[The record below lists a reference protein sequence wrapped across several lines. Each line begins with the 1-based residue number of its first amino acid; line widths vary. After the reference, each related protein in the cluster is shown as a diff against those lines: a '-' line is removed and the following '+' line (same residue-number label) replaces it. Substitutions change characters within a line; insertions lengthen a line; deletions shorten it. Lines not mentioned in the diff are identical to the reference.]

1 MGRNNNPTRGS
12 TIRHVV
18 RTIAAAS
25 AAAATLVA
33 GMLVA
38 GTANAASMRDPFERT
53 IQNSNPGLWTNLGT
67 ITFSN
72 GNKYENMEQ
81 SLGVVDRVNGRN
93 TYCIQADVLYTDT
106 PEGPWSE
113 WTDENSRPD
122 AQRLAWLTDKYNGNK
137 DDLTQAAIA
146 GLIHRELDPIG
157 PEYLQNV
164 QRLGWKD
171 GTSWATY
178 EAKMNELWN
187 EAVANTP
194 ENLDM
199 TYKYTTGERKGSV
212 TPSITNGNG
221 AEIAGIQYTVTL
233 NGPAVFDQTKTSTI
247 SGTTT
252 NEAIHLPW
260 TATGNGKV
268 TSTVQH
274 KIPKAIRLDSPNQ
287 NLMGPTDPQTVSKN
301 IQFDVLNNFKP
312 TIESNQTDH
321 RIEYG
326 HAPEDDLTWHVD
338 PTGGDWIEGATIKS
352 TGTLYYFAKKP
363 VEGRTTVKDGVKAA
377 TATVTGDKDGATNHV
392 DATSITMD
400 PDFVKAHKGAT
411 PSNLP
416 DTGWYTWV
424 WQITPDM
431 QDANM
436 KQYLSTDYDWSDNV
450 LEAES
455 TQHMRNMQPTI
466 KSSVSDA
473 YKNDQ
478 STVTG
483 ADGTERPSV
492 QIGSAQ
498 ASDKTDVV
506 YLEKGSVIRD
516 KVTLNVTDVNGDGK
530 VDTQDWLH
538 TKDGQGEGKETED
551 NQITLT
557 VNGTI
562 YGGMTREQAE
572 QAQKDTA
579 AGKTVELPKQAVK
592 LATATFTT
600 NKAGDYLISS
610 SDEDKPVAQWKAEDG
625 VDLTNLPSGYATF
638 VFDIANKDQDTESQ
652 TGIKPSKDYPF
663 AKDVHE
669 APFTADET
677 VMIRLT
683 PKLDSTV
690 SSKEVKAGETTID
703 KLVVAKTNEKD
714 VWPTY
719 PETNVTEGETAKST
733 PLSLDFHGVLYKVS
747 DDPSSA
753 IEETD
758 TVPENAV
765 KVHEADI
772 KDVTKFGT
780 YTTDSFTLTDTGTY
794 AWHWVMTPSLTGDQN
809 HNPLAALAWR
819 QLTHGRVQHAFGLA
833 SEIVRVQGKK
843 PDVPKCEV
851 STKSQGEV
859 AFENDK
865 ADLHDELL
873 LKNCEQAAKA
883 EFELWKQAN
892 GDQSGDVL
900 ITVTGKVDAV
910 DGAHSPTVTVHET
923 GTYYWREKVYDKSGK
938 LISYGDAR
946 KSNETVLVKEKGLA
960 STGVGTPM
968 LLWAGVLAG
977 AGIALA
983 LAGSR
988 KRIRL

>member
-25 AAAATLVA
+25 AAVATLAA
-33 GMLVA
+33 GLLVA
-38 GTANAASMRDPFERT
+38 GTADAATMRDPFERS
-53 IQNSNPGLWTNLGT
+53 IQNGNPGLWTNVGT

-72 GNKYENMEQ
+72 GKKYENMAQ
-81 SLGVVDRVNGRN
+81 SLGVVDRVNGKN
-93 TYCIQADVLYTDT
+93 TYCIEADTLYTGTTGDW
-106 PEGPWSE
+106 GD
-113 WTDENSRPD
+113 WTDERTKPD
-122 AQRLAWLTDKYNGNK
+122 AQRLAWLADRYNGDR

-146 GLIHRELDPIG
+146 GLIHQKLDPMG
-157 PEYLQNV
+157 NEYLSGLRQ
-164 QRLGWKD
+164 LGWAD
-171 GTSWATY
+171 EPSWDAYT
-178 EAKMNELWN
+178 AKMNSLWT
-187 EAVANTP
+187 EAVNGTP
-194 ENLDM
+194 KDLDM
-199 TYKYTTGERKGSV
+199 QYRYTTGKRKGLV
-212 TPSITNGNG
+212 TPSIMNGNG
-221 AEIAGIQYTVTL
+221 VEIAGIQYTVTL
-233 NGPAVFDQTKTSTI
+233 KGPAVFDQTGTNTI

-252 NEAIHLPW
+252 NEAIHLSW

-268 TSTVQH
+268 TSIVQH
-274 KIPKAIRLDSPNQ
+274 KIPKATRLESPNQ

-301 IQFDVLNNFKP
+301 IQFEVLNNFKP
-312 TIESNQTDH
+312 TIQSDQSDH

-338 PTGGDWIEGATIKS
+338 PTGGDWIQGATIKS

-377 TATVTGDKDGATNHV
+377 TATVAGDRDGATSHV
-392 DATSITMD
+392 DASSIAMD
-400 PDFVKAHKGAT
+400 PGFVKAHPGAT
-411 PSNLP
+411 PSSLP
-416 DTGWYTWV
+416 ATGWYTWV
-424 WQITPDM
+424 WEITPGM

-436 KQYLSTDYDWSDNV
+436 RQYLSPDYDWSDNV
-450 LEAES
+450 LEAE
-455 TQHMRNMQPTI
+455 TTLHVRGMQPTI
-466 KSSVSDA
+466 TSSVSAA
-473 YKNDQ
+473 YRTDQ
-478 STVTG
+478 SKVTG
-483 ADGTERPSV
+483 ADGIERPAV
-492 QIGSAQ
+492 QIGSAA
-498 ASDKTDVV
+498 ASDRTDVV
-506 YLEKGSVIRD
+506 YLEKGGVIRD
-516 KVTLNVTDVNGDGK
+516 KVTLGVSDVNGDGK
-530 VDTQDWLH
+530 TDTADWLH
-538 TKDGQGEGKETED
+538 TKDGQGEGRETEA
-551 NQITLT
+551 NQITIR
-557 VNGTI
+557 VNGTL

-592 LATATFTT
+592 LATTTFTT
-600 NKAGDYLISS
+600 NKAGDYLLSS
-610 SDEDKPVAQWKAEDG
+610 RKGEKPAGVWKAENG
-625 VDLTNLPSGYATF
+625 IDLTNPPSGYATF
-638 VFDIANKDQDTESQ
+638 VYDIANRDQDTKNQ
-652 TGIKPSKDYPF
+652 TGIEPSRDYPF

-677 VMIRLT
+677 VMFRLT

-690 SSKEVKAGETTID
+690 SSKEVKAGETTVD

-719 PETNVTEGETAKST
+719 PETNVTEGETPKGT

-747 DDPSSA
+747 DDPSA
-753 IEETD
+753 ANEETD

-765 KVHEADI
+765 KVHETDI

-780 YTTDSFTLTDTGTY
+780 YTTDSFTLTESGTY

-819 QLTHGRVQHAFGLA
+819 QLTHGKVQHAFGLA
-833 SEIVRVQGKK
+833 SEIVRVRK
-843 PDVPKCEV
+843 PETPKCEV

-859 AFENDK
+859 TFENGK

-873 LKNCEQAAKA
+873 LKNCSDAAKA
-883 EFELWKQAN
+883 EFELWRQAD

-900 ITVTGKVDAV
+900 ITVTGKVDAK
-910 DGAHSPTVTVHET
+910 DGIHSPTVTVHET
-923 GTYYWREKVYDKSGK
+923 GTYYWREKVYDQTGK

-946 KSNETVLVKEKGLA
+946 KPNETVLVKEKGLA

>member
-25 AAAATLVA
+25 ATVATLAA

-38 GTANAASMRDPFERT
+38 GTADAADMRDPFERS
-53 IQNSNPGLWTNLGT
+53 IQNGNPGLWANMGT

-72 GNKYENMEQ
+72 GHKYEDMEQ
-81 SLGVVDRVNGRN
+81 SLGVVDKVNGKN
-93 TYCIQADVLYTDT
+93 VYCIQADTLYTGT
-106 PEGPWSE
+106 AGTWGE
-113 WTDENSRPD
+113 WTDAKTKPD
-122 AQRLAWLTDKYNGNK
+122 AQRLAWLTDKYNGNT

-146 GLIHRELDPIG
+146 GLIHQKLDPMG
-157 PEYLQNV
+157 EEYLKGIE
-164 QRLGWKD
+164 RLGWKD
-171 GTSWATY
+171 GTSWDTY
-178 EAKMNELWN
+178 TAKMNSLWT

-194 ENLDM
+194 SNLDM
-199 TYKYTTGERKGSV
+199 RYQYTIGKRKGTIDV
-212 TPSITNGNG
+212 GIQNGNG
-221 AEIAGIQYTVTL
+221 GFLSGITYTATL
-233 NGPAVFDQTKTSTI
+233 KGPAVFDQTGKNTI

-252 NEAIHLPW
+252 NSAQHVAW

-268 TSTVQH
+268 MPVFNY
-274 KIPKAIRLDSPNQ
+274 KVPKAAKLSSPNQ
-287 NLMGPTDPQTVSKN
+287 NLMAATDPETVSKN
-301 IQFDVLNNFKP
+301 IQFEVLNNFKP

-338 PTGGDWIEGATIKS
+338 PSGGDWIEGATIKS

-363 VEGRTTVKDGVKAA
+363 VEGQTTVKDGVKAA

-392 DATSITMD
+392 DAASITMD
-400 PDFVKAHKGAT
+400 PDFVKTHPGAT
-411 PSNLP
+411 PSSLP

-450 LEAES
+450 LEAE
-455 TQHMRNMQPTI
+455 TTLHVRNMQPTI
-466 KSSVSDA
+466 TSSVSAA
-473 YKNDQ
+473 YKTDQ
-478 STVTG
+478 SKVTG
-483 ADGTERPSV
+483 ADGIERPAV
-492 QIGSAQ
+492 QIGSAA
-498 ASDKTDVV
+498 ASDRTDVV
-506 YLEKGSVIRD
+506 YLEKGGVIRD
-516 KVTLNVTDVNGDGK
+516 KVTLGVSDVNGDGK
-530 VDTQDWLH
+530 TDTADWLH
-538 TKDGQGEGKETED
+538 TKDGQGEGRETEA
-551 NQITLT
+551 NQITIR
-557 VNGTI
+557 VNGTL

-572 QAQKDTA
+572 QAQKDA
-579 AGKTVELPKQAVK
+579 ASGKTVELPRQAVK
-592 LATATFTT
+592 LATTTFTT
-600 NKAGDYLISS
+600 NKAGDYLLSS
-610 SDEDKPVAQWKAEDG
+610 RKGEKPAGVWKAENG
-625 VDLTNLPSGYATF
+625 IDLTNPPSGYATF
-638 VFDIANKDQDTESQ
+638 VYDIANRDQDTKNQ
-652 TGIKPSKDYPF
+652 TGIEPSRDYPF

-677 VMIRLT
+677 VMFRLT

-690 SSKEVKAGETTID
+690 SSKEVKAGETTVD

-719 PETNVTEGETAKST
+719 PETNVTEGETPKGT

-747 DDPSSA
+747 DDPSAA

-765 KVHEADI
+765 KVHETDI

-780 YTTDSFTLTDTGTY
+780 YTTDSFTLTESGTY

-819 QLTHGRVQHAFGLA
+819 QLTHGKVQHAFGLA
-833 SEIVRVQGKK
+833 SEIVRVRK
-843 PDVPKCEV
+843 PETPKCEV

-859 AFENDK
+859 TFENGK

-873 LKNCEQAAKA
+873 LKNCSDAAKA
-883 EFELWKQAN
+883 EFELWRQAD

-900 ITVTGKVDAV
+900 ITVTGKVDAK
-910 DGAHSPTVTVHET
+910 DGIHSPTVTVHET
-923 GTYYWREKVYDKSGK
+923 GTYYWREKVYDQTGK

-946 KSNETVLVKEKGLA
+946 KPNETVLVKEKGLA

>member
-18 RTIAAAS
+18 RTIAAGV
-25 AAAATLVA
+25 AAAATLAA

-38 GTANAASMRDPFERT
+38 GTADAADMRDPFERA
-53 IQNSNPGLWTNLGT
+53 IWNNNPGLATNMGT

-72 GNKYENMEQ
+72 GHKYENMEQ
-81 SLGVVDRVNGRN
+81 GLGIVDRVNGRN
-93 TYCIQADVLYTDT
+93 AYCIQADVLYTGT
-106 PEGPWSE
+106 TGTWGE
-113 WTDENSRPD
+113 WTDERTKPD
-122 AQRLAWLTDKYNGNK
+122 AQRLAWLADRYNGNT
-137 DDLTQAAIA
+137 DDLTQGAIA
-146 GLIHRELDPIG
+146 GLIHQKLDPMG
-157 PEYLQNV
+157 EEYLQNV

-178 EAKMNELWN
+178 TAKMNELWN

-194 ENLDM
+194 TNLDM
-199 TYKYTTGERKGSV
+199 RYQYTLGKRKGTINV
-212 TPSITNGNG
+212 GIQNGNG
-221 AEIAGIQYTVTL
+221 ANIAGAQYTATL
-233 NGPAVFDQTKTSTI
+233 NGPAVFDQTGKNTI

-252 NEAIHLPW
+252 GSDQHIAW

-268 TSTVQH
+268 TYKLSR
-274 KIPKAIRLDSPNQ
+274 KIPKAAKLESPNQ
-287 NLMGPTDPQTVSKN
+287 NLMAPTDPGTQTNN
-301 IQFDVLNNFKP
+301 ITFEVLNNFKP
-312 TIESNQTDH
+312 TIESNQSDH

-338 PTGGDWIEGATIKS
+338 PTGGDWIQGATIKS

-377 TATVTGDKDGATNHV
+377 TATVTGDRDGATNHV
-392 DATSITMD
+392 DAASITMD
-400 PDFVKAHKGAT
+400 PGFVKAHKGAA
-411 PSNLP
+411 PSSLP

-436 KQYLSTDYDWSDNV
+436 RQYLSTDYDWSDNV

-455 TQHMRNMQPTI
+455 TQHVRSMQPTI

-506 YLEKGSVIRD
+506 YLEKGGVIRD
-516 KVTLNVTDVNGDGK
+516 KVTLGVTDVNGDGK

-557 VNGTI
+557 VNGSI

-638 VFDIANKDQDTESQ
+638 VFDIANRDQDTESQ
-652 TGIKPSKDYPF
+652 TGIKPSRDYPF

-677 VMIRLT
+677 VMFRLT

-690 SSKEVKAGETTID
+690 SSKEVKAGETTVD
-703 KLVVAKTNEKD
+703 KLVVVKTNEKD

-747 DDPSSA
+747 DDPSAA
-753 IEETD
+753 IEQTD

-772 KDVTKFGT
+772 KDVTRFGT

-794 AWHWVMTPSLTGDQN
+794 AWHWVMTPSLIGDQN

-859 AFENDK
+859 TMENGR

>member
-1 MGRNNNPTRGS
+1 MGRNSNPTRGS

-25 AAAATLVA
+25 AAVATLAA

-38 GTANAASMRDPFERT
+38 GTANAAVMRDPFERS
-53 IQNSNPGLWTNLGT
+53 IQNGNPGLWTNVGT

-72 GNKYENMEQ
+72 GKKYENMAQ

-93 TYCIQADVLYTDT
+93 AYCIQADTLYTGTSGTWGD
-106 PEGPWSE
+106 
-113 WTDENSRPD
+113 WTDEQTKPD
-122 AQRLAWLTDKYNGNK
+122 AQKLAWLTNKYNDDR

-146 GLIHRELDPIG
+146 GLIHQKLDPMG
-157 PEYLQNV
+157 NEYLNGLRQ
-164 QRLGWKD
+164 LGWAD
-171 GTSWATY
+171 GPSWDAYT
-178 EAKMNELWN
+178 AKMDSLWN
-187 EAVANTP
+187 EAVNGTP
-194 ENLDM
+194 TNLDM
-199 TYKYTTGERKGSV
+199 KYQYTIGQRKGLV
-212 TPSITNGNG
+212 TPSIMNGNG
-221 AEIAGIQYTVTL
+221 QYVSGLQYTVTL
-233 NGPAVFDQTKTSTI
+233 NGPAVFDQNNSTAI
-247 SGTTT
+247 TGTTT
-252 NEAIHLPW
+252 NKKQDIAW

-268 TSTVQH
+268 TYKLTYKNPQ
-274 KIPKAIRLDSPNQ
+274 AIRLNSPNQ
-287 NLMGPTDPQTVSKN
+287 DLMAPTDPQIVSKN
-301 IQFDVLNNFKP
+301 IQFEVRNNFKP

-338 PTGGDWIEGATIKS
+338 PTGGDWIQGATIKS
-352 TGTLYYFAKKP
+352 TGTLYYFANKP
-363 VEGRTTVKDGVKAA
+363 VEGRTTVRDGVKAA
-377 TATVTGDKDGATNHV
+377 TATASGDRDGATSHV
-392 DATSITMD
+392 DASSITMD
-400 PDFVKAHKGAT
+400 PGFVKAHPGAT
-411 PSNLP
+411 PSSLP
-416 DTGWYTWV
+416 ATGWYTWV
-424 WQITPDM
+424 WQITPGM

-436 KQYLSTDYDWSDNV
+436 RQYLPADYDWSDNV
-450 LEAES
+450 LEAETTLHVRS
-455 TQHMRNMQPTI
+455 MQPTI
-466 KSSVSDA
+466 TSSVSAA
-473 YKNDQ
+473 YKTDQ
-478 STVTG
+478 SKVTG
-483 ADGTERPSV
+483 ADGVERPAV
-492 QIGSAQ
+492 QIGSAA
-498 ASDKTDVV
+498 ASDRTDVV
-506 YLEKGSVIRD
+506 YLEKGGVIRD
-516 KVTLNVTDVNGDGK
+516 KVTLGVSDVNGDGK
-530 VDTQDWLH
+530 TDTADWLH
-538 TKDGQGEGKETED
+538 TKDGQGEGRETEA
-551 NQITLT
+551 NQITIR
-557 VNGTI
+557 VNGTL

-610 SDEDKPVAQWKAEDG
+610 RKGEKPAGVWKAENG
-625 VDLTNLPSGYATF
+625 IDLTNPPSGYATF
-638 VFDIANKDQDTESQ
+638 VYDIANKDQDTKNQ
-652 TGIKPSKDYPF
+652 TGIEPSRDYPF

-677 VMIRLT
+677 VMFRLT

-690 SSKEVKAGETTID
+690 SSKEVKAGETTVD

-719 PETNVTEGETAKST
+719 PETNVTEGETPKST

-747 DDPSSA
+747 DDPSAA

-765 KVHEADI
+765 KVHETDI

-780 YTTDSFTLTDTGTY
+780 YTTDSFTLTESGTY

-819 QLTHGRVQHAFGLA
+819 QLTHGKVQHAFGLA
-833 SEIVRVQGKK
+833 SEIVRVRK
-843 PDVPKCEV
+843 PETPKCEV
-851 STKSQGEV
+851 STRSQGEV
-859 AFENDK
+859 TMENGR

-873 LKNCEQAAKA
+873 LRNCEQAAKA
-883 EFELWKQAN
+883 EFELWRQAD

-900 ITVTGKVDAV
+900 ITVTGKVDAK

-923 GTYYWREKVYDKSGK
+923 GTYYWREKVYDQTGK

-968 LLWAGVLAG
+968 LLWAGILAG

>member
-18 RTIAAAS
+18 RTIAAGV
-25 AAAATLVA
+25 AAAATLAA

-38 GTANAASMRDPFERT
+38 GTADAADMRDPFERS
-53 IQNSNPGLWTNLGT
+53 IQNGNPGLWANMGT

-72 GNKYENMEQ
+72 GHKYEDMEQ
-81 SLGVVDRVNGRN
+81 SLGVVDKVNGKN
-93 TYCIQADVLYTDT
+93 VYCIQADTLYTGT
-106 PEGPWSE
+106 AGTWGE
-113 WTDENSRPD
+113 WTDAKTKPD
-122 AQRLAWLTDKYNGNK
+122 AQRLAWLTDKYNGNT

-146 GLIHRELDPIG
+146 GLIHQKLDPMG
-157 PEYLQNV
+157 EEYLKGIE
-164 QRLGWKD
+164 RLGWKD
-171 GTSWATY
+171 GTSWDTY
-178 EAKMNELWN
+178 TKKMNELWN

-194 ENLDM
+194 SNLDM
-199 TYKYTTGERKGSV
+199 RYQYTIGQRKGTIDV
-212 TPSITNGNG
+212 GIQNGNG
-221 AEIAGIQYTVTL
+221 GFLSGITYTATL
-233 NGPAVFDQTKTSTI
+233 KGPAVFDQTGKNTI

-252 NEAIHLPW
+252 NSAQHVAW

-268 TSTVQH
+268 MPVFNY
-274 KIPKAIRLDSPNQ
+274 KVPKAAKLSSPNQ
-287 NLMGPTDPQTVSKN
+287 NLMAATDPETVSKN
-301 IQFDVLNNFKP
+301 IQFEVLNNFKP

-338 PTGGDWIEGATIKS
+338 PSGGDWIEGATIKS

-363 VEGRTTVKDGVKAA
+363 VEGQTTVKDGVKAA

-392 DATSITMD
+392 DAASITMD
-400 PDFVKAHKGAT
+400 PDFVKTHPGAT
-411 PSNLP
+411 PSSLP
-416 DTGWYTWV
+416 ATGWYTWV
-424 WQITPDM
+424 WEITPDM

-436 KQYLSTDYDWSDNV
+436 RQYLPADYDWSDNV
-450 LEAES
+450 LEAE
-455 TQHMRNMQPTI
+455 TTLHVRNMQPTI
-466 KSSVSDA
+466 TSSVSAA
-473 YKNDQ
+473 YKTDQ
-478 STVTG
+478 SKVTG
-483 ADGTERPSV
+483 ADGVERPAV
-492 QIGSAQ
+492 QIGSAA
-498 ASDKTDVV
+498 ASDRTDVV
-506 YLEKGSVIRD
+506 YLEKGGVIRD
-516 KVTLNVTDVNGDGK
+516 KVTLGVSDVNGDGK
-530 VDTQDWLH
+530 TDTADWLH
-538 TKDGQGEGKETED
+538 TKDGQGEGRETEA
-551 NQITLT
+551 NQITIR
-557 VNGTI
+557 VNGTL

-600 NKAGDYLISS
+600 NKAGDYLLSS
-610 SDEDKPVAQWKAEDG
+610 RKGEKPAGVWKAENG
-625 VDLTNLPSGYATF
+625 IDLTNPPSGYATF
-638 VFDIANKDQDTESQ
+638 VYDIANKDQDTESQ
-652 TGIKPSKDYPF
+652 TGIKPSDDYPF

-677 VMIRLT
+677 VMFRLT

-690 SSKEVKAGETTID
+690 SSKEVKAGETTVD

-719 PETNVTEGETAKST
+719 PQSNVTEGETPKGT

-747 DDPSSA
+747 DDPSAA

-765 KVHEADI
+765 KVHETDI

-780 YTTDSFTLTDTGTY
+780 YTTDSFTLTESGTY

-819 QLTHGRVQHAFGLA
+819 QLTHGKVQHAFGLA
-833 SEIVRVQGKK
+833 SEIVRVRK
-843 PDVPKCEV
+843 PETPKCEV
-851 STKSQGEV
+851 STRSQGEV
-859 AFENDK
+859 TMENGK

-883 EFELWKQAN
+883 EFELWRQAD

-900 ITVTGKVDAV
+900 ITVTGKVDAK
-910 DGAHSPTVTVHET
+910 DGIHSPTVTVHET
-923 GTYYWREKVYDKSGK
+923 GTYYWREKVYDQTGG
-938 LISYGDAR
+938 LVSYGDAR
-946 KSNETVLVKEKGLA
+946 KPNETVLVKEKGLA

>member
-25 AAAATLVA
+25 AAVATLAA
-33 GMLVA
+33 GLLVA
-38 GTANAASMRDPFERT
+38 GTADAATMRDPFERS
-53 IQNSNPGLWTNLGT
+53 IQNGNPGLWTNVGT

-72 GNKYENMEQ
+72 GKKYENMAQ
-81 SLGVVDRVNGRN
+81 SLGVVDRVNGKN
-93 TYCIQADVLYTDT
+93 TYCIEADTLYTGTTGDW
-106 PEGPWSE
+106 GD
-113 WTDENSRPD
+113 WTDERTKPD
-122 AQRLAWLTDKYNGNK
+122 AQRLAWLADRYNGDR

-146 GLIHRELDPIG
+146 GLIHQKLDPMG
-157 PEYLQNV
+157 NEYLSGLRQ
-164 QRLGWKD
+164 LGWAD
-171 GTSWATY
+171 EPSWDAYT
-178 EAKMNELWN
+178 AKMNSLWT
-187 EAVANTP
+187 EAVNGTP
-194 ENLDM
+194 KDLDM
-199 TYKYTTGERKGSV
+199 QYRYTTGKRKGLV
-212 TPSITNGNG
+212 TPSIMNGNG
-221 AEIAGIQYTVTL
+221 VEIAGIQYTVTL
-233 NGPAVFDQTKTSTI
+233 KGPAVFDQTGTNTI

-252 NEAIHLPW
+252 NEAIHLSW

-268 TSTVQH
+268 TSIVQH
-274 KIPKAIRLDSPNQ
+274 KIPKATRLESPNQ

-301 IQFDVLNNFKP
+301 IQFEVLNNFKP
-312 TIESNQTDH
+312 TIQSDQSDH

-338 PTGGDWIEGATIKS
+338 PTGGDWIQGATIKS

-377 TATVTGDKDGATNHV
+377 TATVAGDRDGATSHV
-392 DATSITMD
+392 DASSIAMD
-400 PDFVKAHKGAT
+400 PGFVKAHPGAT
-411 PSNLP
+411 PSSLP
-416 DTGWYTWV
+416 ATGWYTWV
-424 WQITPDM
+424 WEITPGM

-436 KQYLSTDYDWSDNV
+436 RQYLSPDYDWSDNV
-450 LEAES
+450 LEAE
-455 TQHMRNMQPTI
+455 TTLHVRGMQPTI
-466 KSSVSDA
+466 TSSVSAA
-473 YKNDQ
+473 YRTDQ
-478 STVTG
+478 SKVTG
-483 ADGTERPSV
+483 ADGIERPAV
-492 QIGSAQ
+492 QIGSAA
-498 ASDKTDVV
+498 ASDRTDVV
-506 YLEKGSVIRD
+506 YLEKGGVIRD
-516 KVTLNVTDVNGDGK
+516 KVTLGVSDVNGDGK
-530 VDTQDWLH
+530 TDTADWLH
-538 TKDGQGEGKETED
+538 TKDGQGEGRETEA
-551 NQITLT
+551 NQITIR
-557 VNGTI
+557 VNGTL

-592 LATATFTT
+592 LATTTFTT
-600 NKAGDYLISS
+600 NKAGDYLLSS
-610 SDEDKPVAQWKAEDG
+610 RKGEKPAGVWKAENG
-625 VDLTNLPSGYATF
+625 IDLTNPPSGYATF
-638 VFDIANKDQDTESQ
+638 VYDIANRDQDTKNQ
-652 TGIKPSKDYPF
+652 TGIEPSRDYPF

-677 VMIRLT
+677 VMFRLT

-690 SSKEVKAGETTID
+690 SSKEVKAGETTVD

-719 PETNVTEGETAKST
+719 PETNVTEGETPKGT

-747 DDPSSA
+747 DDPSAA

-765 KVHEADI
+765 KVHETDI

-780 YTTDSFTLTDTGTY
+780 YTTDSFTLTESGTY

-819 QLTHGRVQHAFGLA
+819 QLTHGKVQHAFGLA
-833 SEIVRVQGKK
+833 SEIVRVRK
-843 PDVPKCEV
+843 PETPKCEV

-859 AFENDK
+859 TFENGK

-873 LKNCEQAAKA
+873 LKNCSDAAKA
-883 EFELWKQAN
+883 EFELWRQAD

-900 ITVTGKVDAV
+900 ITVTGKVDAK
-910 DGAHSPTVTVHET
+910 DGIHSPTVTVHET
-923 GTYYWREKVYDKSGK
+923 GTYYWREKVYDQTGK

-946 KSNETVLVKEKGLA
+946 KPNETVLVKEKGLA

-988 KRIRL
+988 KRIHL

>member
-25 AAAATLVA
+25 AAVATLAA

-38 GTANAASMRDPFERT
+38 GTADAATMRDPFERS
-53 IQNSNPGLWTNLGT
+53 IQNGNPGLWANMGT

-72 GNKYENMEQ
+72 GHKYENMVQ
-81 SLGVVDRVNGRN
+81 TLGVVDKVNGKN
-93 TYCIQADVLYTDT
+93 VYCIQADTLYTGT
-106 PEGPWSE
+106 AGTWGE
-113 WTDENSRPD
+113 WTDAKTKPD
-122 AQRLAWLTDKYNGNK
+122 AQRLAWLTDKYNGNT
-137 DDLTQAAIA
+137 DDLTQASIA
-146 GLIHRELDPIG
+146 GLIHQKLDPMG
-157 PEYLQNV
+157 NEYLNGLRQ
-164 QRLGWKD
+164 LGWAD
-171 GTSWATY
+171 GPSWDAYT
-178 EAKMNELWN
+178 AKMNSLWT
-187 EAVANTP
+187 EAVNGTP
-194 ENLDM
+194 KDLDM
-199 TYKYTTGERKGSV
+199 QYRYTTGKRKGLV
-212 TPSITNGNG
+212 TPSIMNGNG
-221 AEIAGIQYTVTL
+221 VEIAGIQYTVTL
-233 NGPAVFDQTKTSTI
+233 KGPAVFDQTGTNTI

-252 NEAIHLPW
+252 NEAIHLSW

-268 TSTVQH
+268 TSIVQH
-274 KIPKAIRLDSPNQ
+274 KIPKATRLESPNQ

-301 IQFDVLNNFKP
+301 IQFEVLNNFKP
-312 TIESNQTDH
+312 TIQSDQSDH

-338 PTGGDWIEGATIKS
+338 PTGGDWIQGATIKS

-363 VEGRTTVKDGVKAA
+363 VEGRTTVRDGVKAA
-377 TATVTGDKDGATNHV
+377 TATAAGDRDGATSHV
-392 DATSITMD
+392 DASSITMD
-400 PDFVKAHKGAT
+400 PGFVKAHPGAT
-411 PSNLP
+411 PSSLP
-416 DTGWYTWV
+416 ATGWYTWV

-436 KQYLSTDYDWSDNV
+436 RQYLSTDYDWSDNV
-450 LEAES
+450 LEAETTLHVRS
-455 TQHMRNMQPTI
+455 MQPTI
-466 KSSVSDA
+466 TSSVSAA
-473 YKNDQ
+473 YKTDQ
-478 STVTG
+478 SKVTG
-483 ADGTERPSV
+483 ADGIERPAV
-492 QIGSAQ
+492 QIGSAA
-498 ASDKTDVV
+498 ASDRTDVV
-506 YLEKGSVIRD
+506 YLEKGGVIRD
-516 KVTLNVTDVNGDGK
+516 KVTLGVADVNGDGK
-530 VDTQDWLH
+530 TDTADWLH
-538 TKDGQGEGKETED
+538 TKDGQGEGRETEA
-551 NQITLT
+551 NQITIR
-557 VNGTI
+557 VNGTL

-572 QAQKDTA
+572 QAQKDA
-579 AGKTVELPKQAVK
+579 ASGKTVELPKQAVK
-592 LATATFTT
+592 LATTTFTT
-600 NKAGDYLISS
+600 NKAGDYLLSS
-610 SDEDKPVAQWKAEDG
+610 RKGEKPAGVWKAENG
-625 VDLTNLPSGYATF
+625 IDLTNPPSGYATF
-638 VFDIANKDQDTESQ
+638 VYDIANRDQDTKNQ
-652 TGIKPSKDYPF
+652 TGIEPSRDYPF

-677 VMIRLT
+677 VMFRLT

-690 SSKEVKAGETTID
+690 SSKEVKAGETTVD

-719 PETNVTEGETAKST
+719 PETNVTEGETPKST

-747 DDPSSA
+747 DDPSAA

-765 KVHEADI
+765 KVHETDI

-780 YTTDSFTLTDTGTY
+780 YTTDSFTLTESGTY

-819 QLTHGRVQHAFGLA
+819 QLTHGKVQHAFGLA
-833 SEIVRVQGKK
+833 SEIVRVRK
-843 PDVPKCEV
+843 PETPKCEV

-859 AFENDK
+859 TFENGK

-873 LKNCEQAAKA
+873 LKNCSDAAKA
-883 EFELWKQAN
+883 EFELWKQSN

-900 ITVTGKVDAV
+900 ITVTGKVDAK
-910 DGAHSPTVTVHET
+910 DGIHSPTVTVHET
-923 GTYYWREKVYDKSGK
+923 GTYYWREKVYDQTGK

-946 KSNETVLVKEKGLA
+946 KPNETVLVKEKGLA

>member
-1 MGRNNNPTRGS
+1 MGRNNNPTRSS
-12 TIRHVV
+12 TIRHVA
-18 RTIAAAS
+18 RTIAAGV
-25 AAAATLVA
+25 AAAATLAA

-38 GTANAASMRDPFERT
+38 GTADAADMRDPFERS
-53 IQNSNPGLWTNLGT
+53 IQNGNPGLWVNRGT

-72 GNKYENMEQ
+72 GHKYEDTEQ
-81 SLGVVDRVNGRN
+81 TIGVVDRVNGKN
-93 TYCIQADVLYTDT
+93 VYCIQADTLYTGT
-106 PEGPWSE
+106 AGTWGE
-113 WTDENSRPD
+113 WTDAKTKPD
-122 AQRLAWLTDKYNGNK
+122 AQRLAWLADRYNGNT

-146 GLIHRELDPIG
+146 GLIHQKLDPIG
-157 PEYLQNV
+157 PEYLQNI

-171 GTSWATY
+171 GTSWDTY
-178 EAKMNELWN
+178 TKKMNELWN

-194 ENLDM
+194 TNLDM
-199 TYKYTTGERKGSV
+199 KYQYTIGKRKGTINV
-212 TPSITNGNG
+212 GIQNGNG
-221 AEIAGIQYTVTL
+221 ANIVGAQYTATL
-233 NGPAVFDQTKTSTI
+233 NGPAVFDQTGKNTI

-252 NEAIHLPW
+252 GSDQHIAW

-268 TSTVQH
+268 TYKISR
-274 KIPKAIRLDSPNQ
+274 KIPQAAKLESPNQ
-287 NLMGPTDPQTVSKN
+287 NLMSPTDPQTVSEN
-301 IQFDVLNNFKP
+301 IQFEVLNNFKP

-338 PTGGDWIEGATIKS
+338 PSGGDWIEGATIKS
-352 TGTLYYFAKKP
+352 TGTLYYFTKKP
-363 VEGRTTVKDGVKAA
+363 VEGQTTVKDGVKAA
-377 TATVTGDKDGATNHV
+377 TATVIGDKDGATNHV

-411 PSNLP
+411 PSSLP

-455 TQHMRNMQPTI
+455 TQHVRNMQPTI

-516 KVTLNVTDVNGDGK
+516 KVTLGVTDVNGDGK

-538 TKDGQGEGKETED
+538 TKDGQGEGKETEA
-551 NQITLT
+551 NQITIR
-557 VNGTI
+557 VNGAL
-562 YGGMTREQAE
+562 YGGMTRKQAE
-572 QAQKDTA
+572 QAQKDAA

-592 LATATFTT
+592 LATTTFTT
-600 NKAGDYLISS
+600 NRAGDYLLSS
-610 SDEDKPVAQWKAEDG
+610 RKGEKPAGVWKAENG
-625 VDLTNLPSGYATF
+625 IDLTNPPSGYATF
-638 VFDIANKDQDTESQ
+638 VYDIANRDQDTKNQ
-652 TGIKPSKDYPF
+652 TGIEPSRDYPF

-677 VMIRLT
+677 IMTRLT

-690 SSKEVKAGETTID
+690 SSKEVKAGETTVD
-703 KLVVAKTNEKD
+703 RLVVAKTNEKD

-719 PETNVTEGETAKST
+719 PQSNVTEGETPKGT

-747 DDPSSA
+747 DDPAAA
-753 IEETD
+753 IEQTD
-758 TVPENAV
+758 TVPDNAV
-765 KVHEADI
+765 KVHETDI

-780 YTTDSFTLTDTGTY
+780 YSTDSFTLTEPGTY

-819 QLTHGRVQHAFGLA
+819 QLTHGKVQHAFGLA

-859 AFENDK
+859 MFENGK

-873 LKNCEQAAKA
+873 LKNCSDAAKA
-883 EFELWKQAN
+883 EFELWKQSN

-900 ITVTGKVDAV
+900 ITVTGKVDAK
-910 DGAHSPTVTVHET
+910 DGVHSPTVTVHET
-923 GTYYWREKVYDKSGK
+923 GTYYWREKVYDQTGK

>member
-25 AAAATLVA
+25 ATVATLAA

-38 GTANAASMRDPFERT
+38 GTADAADMRDPFERS
-53 IQNSNPGLWTNLGT
+53 IQNGNPGLWANMGT

-72 GNKYENMEQ
+72 GHKYEDMEQ
-81 SLGVVDRVNGRN
+81 TLGVVDKVNGKN
-93 TYCIQADVLYTDT
+93 VYCIQADTLYTGT
-106 PEGPWSE
+106 AGTWGE
-113 WTDENSRPD
+113 WTDAKTKPD
-122 AQRLAWLTDKYNGNK
+122 AQRLAWLTDKYNGNT

-146 GLIHRELDPIG
+146 GLIHQKLDPMG
-157 PEYLQNV
+157 EEYLKGIE
-164 QRLGWKD
+164 RLGWKD
-171 GTSWATY
+171 GTSWDTY
-178 EAKMNELWN
+178 TKKMNELWN

-194 ENLDM
+194 SNLDM
-199 TYKYTTGERKGSV
+199 RYQYTIGQRKGTIDV
-212 TPSITNGNG
+212 GIQNGNG
-221 AEIAGIQYTVTL
+221 GFLSGITYTATL
-233 NGPAVFDQTKTSTI
+233 KGPAVFDQTGKNTI

-252 NEAIHLPW
+252 NSAQHVAW

-268 TSTVQH
+268 MPVFNY
-274 KIPKAIRLDSPNQ
+274 KVPKAAKLSSPNQ
-287 NLMGPTDPQTVSKN
+287 NLMTATDPETVSKN
-301 IQFDVLNNFKP
+301 IQFEVLNNFKP

-338 PTGGDWIEGATIKS
+338 PSGGDWIEGATIKS

-363 VEGRTTVKDGVKAA
+363 VEGQTTVKDGVKAA

-392 DATSITMD
+392 DAASITMD
-400 PDFVKAHKGAT
+400 PDFVKTHPGAT
-411 PSNLP
+411 PSSLP

-450 LEAES
+450 LEAE
-455 TQHMRNMQPTI
+455 TTLHVRNMQPTI
-466 KSSVSDA
+466 TSSVSAA
-473 YKNDQ
+473 YKTDQ
-478 STVTG
+478 SKVTG
-483 ADGTERPSV
+483 ADGIERPAV
-492 QIGSAQ
+492 QIGSAA
-498 ASDKTDVV
+498 ASDRTDVV
-506 YLEKGSVIRD
+506 YLEKGGVIRD
-516 KVTLNVTDVNGDGK
+516 KVTLGVSDVNGDGK
-530 VDTQDWLH
+530 TDTADWLH
-538 TKDGQGEGKETED
+538 TKDGQGEGRETEA
-551 NQITLT
+551 NQITIR
-557 VNGTI
+557 VNGTL

-572 QAQKDTA
+572 QAQKDA
-579 AGKTVELPKQAVK
+579 ASGKTVELPRQAVK
-592 LATATFTT
+592 LATTTFTT
-600 NKAGDYLISS
+600 NKAGDYLLSS
-610 SDEDKPVAQWKAEDG
+610 RKGEKPAGVWKAENG
-625 VDLTNLPSGYATF
+625 IDLTNPPSGYATF
-638 VFDIANKDQDTESQ
+638 VYDIANRDQDTKNQ
-652 TGIKPSKDYPF
+652 TGIEPSRDYPF

-677 VMIRLT
+677 VMFRLT

-690 SSKEVKAGETTID
+690 SSKEVKAGETTVD

-719 PETNVTEGETAKST
+719 PETNVTEGETPKGT

-747 DDPSSA
+747 DDPSAA

-765 KVHEADI
+765 KVHETDI

-780 YTTDSFTLTDTGTY
+780 YTTDSFTLTESGTY

-819 QLTHGRVQHAFGLA
+819 QLTHGKVQHAFGLA
-833 SEIVRVQGKK
+833 SEIVRVRK
-843 PDVPKCEV
+843 PETPKCEV

-859 AFENDK
+859 TFENGK

-873 LKNCEQAAKA
+873 LKNCSDAAKA
-883 EFELWKQAN
+883 EFELWRQAD

-900 ITVTGKVDAV
+900 ITVTGKVDAK
-910 DGAHSPTVTVHET
+910 DGIHSPTVTVHET
-923 GTYYWREKVYDKSGK
+923 GTYYWREKVYDQTGK

>member
-1 MGRNNNPTRGS
+1 MGRNSNPTRGS

-25 AAAATLVA
+25 AAVATLAA

-38 GTANAASMRDPFERT
+38 GTANAAVMRDPGERS
-53 IQNSNPGLWTNLGT
+53 IQNGNPGLWTNVGT

-72 GNKYENMEQ
+72 GKKYENRAQ
-81 SLGVVDRVNGRN
+81 SLGVVDRVNGKN
-93 TYCIQADVLYTDT
+93 AYCIQADTLYTGTSGTWGD
-106 PEGPWSE
+106 
-113 WTDENSRPD
+113 WTDERTKPD
-122 AQRLAWLTDKYNGNK
+122 AQKLAWLTDRHNGDR

-146 GLIHRELDPIG
+146 GLIHQKLDPMG
-157 PEYLQNV
+157 NEYLNGLRQ
-164 QRLGWKD
+164 LGWAD
-171 GTSWATY
+171 GPSWDAYT
-178 EAKMNELWN
+178 AKMNSLWT
-187 EAVANTP
+187 EAVNGTP
-194 ENLDM
+194 TDLDM
-199 TYKYTTGERKGSV
+199 QHRYTTGKRKGLV
-212 TPSITNGNG
+212 TPSIMNGNG
-221 AEIAGIQYTVTL
+221 VEIAGIQYTVTL
-233 NGPAVFDQTKTSTI
+233 KGPAVFDQTGTNTI

-252 NEAIHLPW
+252 NEAIHLSW

-268 TSTVQH
+268 TSIVQH
-274 KIPKAIRLDSPNQ
+274 KIPKATRLESPNQ

-301 IQFDVLNNFKP
+301 IQFEVLNNFKP
-312 TIESNQTDH
+312 TIQSDQSDH

-338 PTGGDWIEGATIKS
+338 PTGGDWIQGATIKS
-352 TGTLYYFAKKP
+352 TGTLYYFANKP
-363 VEGRTTVKDGVKAA
+363 VEGRTTVRDGVKAA
-377 TATVTGDKDGATNHV
+377 TATAAGDRDGATSHV
-392 DATSITMD
+392 DASSITMD
-400 PDFVKAHKGAT
+400 PGFVKAHPGAT
-411 PSNLP
+411 PSSLP
-416 DTGWYTWV
+416 ATGWYTWV
-424 WQITPDM
+424 WQITPGM

-436 KQYLSTDYDWSDNV
+436 RQYLPADYDWSDNV
-450 LEAES
+450 LEAETTLHVRS
-455 TQHMRNMQPTI
+455 MQPTI
-466 KSSVSDA
+466 TSSVSAA
-473 YKNDQ
+473 YKTDQ
-478 STVTG
+478 SKVTG
-483 ADGTERPSV
+483 ADGVERPAV
-492 QIGSAQ
+492 QIGSAA
-498 ASDKTDVV
+498 ASDRTDVV
-506 YLEKGSVIRD
+506 YLEKGGVIRD
-516 KVTLNVTDVNGDGK
+516 KVTLGVSDVNGDGK
-530 VDTQDWLH
+530 TDTADWLH
-538 TKDGQGEGKETED
+538 TKDGQGEGRETEA
-551 NQITLT
+551 NQITIR
-557 VNGTI
+557 VNGTL

-600 NKAGDYLISS
+600 NKAGDYLLSS
-610 SDEDKPVAQWKAEDG
+610 RKGEKPAGVWKAENG
-625 VDLTNLPSGYATF
+625 IDLTNPPSGYATF
-638 VFDIANKDQDTESQ
+638 VYDIANKDQDTESQ
-652 TGIKPSKDYPF
+652 TGIKPSDDYPF

-677 VMIRLT
+677 VMFRLT

-690 SSKEVKAGETTID
+690 SSKEVKAGETTVD

-719 PETNVTEGETAKST
+719 PETNVTEGETPKST

-747 DDPSSA
+747 DDPSAA

-765 KVHEADI
+765 KVHETDI

-780 YTTDSFTLTDTGTY
+780 YTTDSFTLTESGTY

-819 QLTHGRVQHAFGLA
+819 QLTHGKVQHAFGLA
-833 SEIVRVQGKK
+833 SEIVRVLK
-843 PDVPKCEV
+843 PETPKCEV

-859 AFENDK
+859 TFENGK

-873 LKNCEQAAKA
+873 LKNCSDAAKA
-883 EFELWKQAN
+883 EFELWKQSN

-900 ITVTGKVDAV
+900 ITVTGKVDAK
-910 DGAHSPTVTVHET
+910 DGIHSPTVTVHET
-923 GTYYWREKVYDKSGK
+923 GTYYWREKVYDQTGK

-946 KSNETVLVKEKGLA
+946 KPNETVLVKEKGLA

>member
-18 RTIAAAS
+18 RTIAAGV
-25 AAAATLVA
+25 AAAATLAA

-38 GTANAASMRDPFERT
+38 GTADAADMRDPFERS
-53 IQNSNPGLWTNLGT
+53 IQNGNPGLWANMGT

-72 GNKYENMEQ
+72 GHKYEDMEQ
-81 SLGVVDRVNGRN
+81 SLGVVDKVNGKN
-93 TYCIQADVLYTDT
+93 VYCIQADTLYTGT
-106 PEGPWSE
+106 AGTWGE
-113 WTDENSRPD
+113 WTDAKTKPD
-122 AQRLAWLTDKYNGNK
+122 AQRLAWLTDKYNGNT

-146 GLIHRELDPIG
+146 GLIHQKLDPMG
-157 PEYLQNV
+157 EEYLKGIE
-164 QRLGWKD
+164 RLGWKD
-171 GTSWATY
+171 GTSWDTY
-178 EAKMNELWN
+178 TKKMNELWN

-194 ENLDM
+194 SNLDM
-199 TYKYTTGERKGSV
+199 RYQYTIGQRKGTIDV
-212 TPSITNGNG
+212 GIQNGNG
-221 AEIAGIQYTVTL
+221 GFLSGITYTATL
-233 NGPAVFDQTKTSTI
+233 KGPAVFDQTGKNTI

-252 NEAIHLPW
+252 NSAQHVAW

-268 TSTVQH
+268 MPVFNY
-274 KIPKAIRLDSPNQ
+274 KVPKAAKLSSPNQ
-287 NLMGPTDPQTVSKN
+287 NLMAATDPETVSKN
-301 IQFDVLNNFKP
+301 IQFEVLNNFKP

-338 PTGGDWIEGATIKS
+338 PSGGDWIEGATIKS

-363 VEGRTTVKDGVKAA
+363 VEGQTTVRDGVKAA

-392 DATSITMD
+392 DAASITMD
-400 PDFVKAHKGAT
+400 PDFVKTHPGAT
-411 PSNLP
+411 PSSLP

-436 KQYLSTDYDWSDNV
+436 RQYLSTDYDWSDNV
-450 LEAES
+450 LEAETTLHVRS
-455 TQHMRNMQPTI
+455 MQPTI
-466 KSSVSDA
+466 TSSVSAA
-473 YKNDQ
+473 YKTDQ
-478 STVTG
+478 SKVTG
-483 ADGTERPSV
+483 ADGVERPAV
-492 QIGSAQ
+492 QIGSAA
-498 ASDKTDVV
+498 ASDRTDVV
-506 YLEKGSVIRD
+506 YLEKGSIIRD
-516 KVTLNVTDVNGDGK
+516 KVTLGVTDVNGDGK

-557 VNGTI
+557 VNGSI

-600 NKAGDYLISS
+600 NKAGDYLLSS
-610 SDEDKPVAQWKAEDG
+610 RKGEKPAGVWKAENG
-625 VDLTNLPSGYATF
+625 IDLTNPPSGYATF
-638 VFDIANKDQDTESQ
+638 VYDIANKDQDTESQ
-652 TGIKPSKDYPF
+652 TGIKPSDDYPF

-677 VMIRLT
+677 VMFRLT

-690 SSKEVKAGETTID
+690 SSKEVKAGETTVD

-719 PETNVTEGETAKST
+719 PQSNVTEGETPKGT

-747 DDPSSA
+747 DDPSAA

-765 KVHEADI
+765 KVHETDI

-780 YTTDSFTLTDTGTY
+780 YTTDSFTLTESGTY

-819 QLTHGRVQHAFGLA
+819 QLTHGKVQHAFGLA
-833 SEIVRVQGKK
+833 SEIVRVRK
-843 PDVPKCEV
+843 PETPKCEV
-851 STKSQGEV
+851 STRSQGEV
-859 AFENDK
+859 TMENGK

-883 EFELWKQAN
+883 EFELWRQAD

-900 ITVTGKVDAV
+900 ITVTGTVDAK
-910 DGAHSPTVTVHET
+910 DGIHSPTVTVHET
-923 GTYYWREKVYDKSGK
+923 GTYYWREKVYDQTGG
-938 LISYGDAR
+938 LVSYGDAR
-946 KSNETVLVKEKGLA
+946 KPNETVLVKEKGLA

>member
-25 AAAATLVA
+25 AAVATLAA
-33 GMLVA
+33 GLLVA
-38 GTANAASMRDPFERT
+38 GTADAATMRDPFERS
-53 IQNSNPGLWTNLGT
+53 IQNGNPGLWTNVGT

-72 GNKYENMEQ
+72 GKKYENTAQ
-81 SLGVVDRVNGRN
+81 SLGVVDRVNGKN

-106 PEGPWSE
+106 AGTWGE
-113 WTDENSRPD
+113 WTDAKTKPD
-122 AQRLAWLTDKYNGNK
+122 AQRLAWLADRYSGNT

-146 GLIHRELDPIG
+146 GLIHQKLDPMG
-157 PEYLQNV
+157 NEYLSGLRQ
-164 QRLGWKD
+164 LGWAD
-171 GTSWATY
+171 EPSWDAYT
-178 EAKMNELWN
+178 AKMNSLWT
-187 EAVANTP
+187 EAVNGTP
-194 ENLDM
+194 KDLDM
-199 TYKYTTGERKGSV
+199 QYRYTTGKRKGLV
-212 TPSITNGNG
+212 TPSIMNGNG
-221 AEIAGIQYTVTL
+221 VEIAGIQYTVTL
-233 NGPAVFDQTKTSTI
+233 KGPAVFDQTGTNTI

-252 NEAIHLPW
+252 NEAIHLSW

-268 TSTVQH
+268 TSIVQH
-274 KIPKAIRLDSPNQ
+274 KIPKATRLESPNQ

-301 IQFDVLNNFKP
+301 IQFEVLNNFKP
-312 TIESNQTDH
+312 TIQSDQSDH

-338 PTGGDWIEGATIKS
+338 PTGGDWIQGATIKS

-377 TATVTGDKDGATNHV
+377 TATVDGDRDGATSHV
-392 DATSITMD
+392 DASSIAMD
-400 PDFVKAHKGAT
+400 PGFVKAHPGAT
-411 PSNLP
+411 PSSLP
-416 DTGWYTWV
+416 ATGWYTWV
-424 WQITPDM
+424 WEITPGM

-436 KQYLSTDYDWSDNV
+436 RQYLSPDYDWSDNV
-450 LEAES
+450 LEAE
-455 TQHMRNMQPTI
+455 TTLHVRGMQPTI
-466 KSSVSDA
+466 TSSVSAA
-473 YKNDQ
+473 YRTDQ
-478 STVTG
+478 SKVTG
-483 ADGTERPSV
+483 ADGIERPAV
-492 QIGSAQ
+492 QIGSAA
-498 ASDKTDVV
+498 ASDRTDVV
-506 YLEKGSVIRD
+506 YLEKGGVIRD
-516 KVTLNVTDVNGDGK
+516 KVTLGVSDVNGDGK
-530 VDTQDWLH
+530 TDTADWLH
-538 TKDGQGEGKETED
+538 TKDGQGEGRETEA
-551 NQITLT
+551 NQITIR
-557 VNGTI
+557 VNGTL

-592 LATATFTT
+592 LATTTFTT
-600 NKAGDYLISS
+600 NKAGDYLLSS
-610 SDEDKPVAQWKAEDG
+610 RKGEKPAGVWKAENG
-625 VDLTNLPSGYATF
+625 IDLTNPPSGYATF
-638 VFDIANKDQDTESQ
+638 VYDIANRDQDTKNQ
-652 TGIKPSKDYPF
+652 TGIEPSRDYPF

-677 VMIRLT
+677 VMFRLT

-690 SSKEVKAGETTID
+690 SSKEVKAGETTVD

-719 PETNVTEGETAKST
+719 PETNVTEGETPKGT

-747 DDPSSA
+747 DDPSAA

-765 KVHEADI
+765 KVHETDI

-780 YTTDSFTLTDTGTY
+780 YTTDSFTLTESGTY

-819 QLTHGRVQHAFGLA
+819 QLTHGKVQHAFGLA
-833 SEIVRVQGKK
+833 SEIVRVRK
-843 PDVPKCEV
+843 PETPKCEV

-859 AFENDK
+859 TFENGK

-873 LKNCEQAAKA
+873 LKNCSDAAKA
-883 EFELWKQAN
+883 EFELWRQAD

-900 ITVTGKVDAV
+900 ITVTGKVDAK
-910 DGAHSPTVTVHET
+910 DGIHSPTVTVHET
-923 GTYYWREKVYDKSGK
+923 GTYYWREKVYDQTGK

-946 KSNETVLVKEKGLA
+946 KPNETVLVKEKGLA

>member
-38 GTANAASMRDPFERT
+38 GTADAADMRDPFERT
-53 IQNSNPGLWTNLGT
+53 IWNNNPGLATNMGT

-72 GNKYENMEQ
+72 GHKYENMEQ
-81 SLGVVDRVNGRN
+81 GLGIVDKVNGKN
-93 TYCIQADVLYTDT
+93 AYCIQADTLYTGTTGTWGD
-106 PEGPWSE
+106 
-113 WTDENSRPD
+113 WTDERTKPD
-122 AQRLAWLTDKYNGNK
+122 AQRLAWLADRYNGNT
-137 DDLTQAAIA
+137 DDLTQGAIA
-146 GLIHRELDPIG
+146 GLIHKKLDPMG
-157 PEYLQNV
+157 EEYMQNV

-171 GTSWATY
+171 GTTWDTY
-178 EAKMNELWN
+178 TAKMNELWN

-194 ENLDM
+194 SNLDM
-199 TYKYTTGERKGSV
+199 RYQYTLGKRKGTIDV
-212 TPSITNGNG
+212 GIQNGNG
-221 AEIAGIQYTVTL
+221 GFLSGITYTATL
-233 NGPAVFDQTKTSTI
+233 KGPAVFDQTGKNTI

-252 NEAIHLPW
+252 NSAQHVAW

-268 TSTVQH
+268 MPVFNY
-274 KIPKAIRLDSPNQ
+274 KVPKAAKLSSPNQ
-287 NLMGPTDPQTVSKN
+287 NLMAATDPETVSKN
-301 IQFDVLNNFKP
+301 IQFEVLNNFKP

-377 TATVTGDKDGATNHV
+377 TATVTGDRDGATNHV
-392 DATSITMD
+392 DAASITMD
-400 PDFVKAHKGAT
+400 PGFVKAHKGAT

-436 KQYLSTDYDWSDNV
+436 RQFLPADYDWSDNV

-466 KSSVSDA
+466 KSSVSAA
-473 YKNDQ
+473 YKTDQ
-478 STVTG
+478 SKVTG
-483 ADGTERPSV
+483 ADGTERPAV
-492 QIGSAQ
+492 QIGSAA

-516 KVTLNVTDVNGDGK
+516 KVTLGVTDVNGDGK
-530 VDTQDWLH
+530 TDTQDWLH

-557 VNGTI
+557 VNGAI

-610 SDEDKPVAQWKAEDG
+610 SDKDKPVAQWKAEDG

-638 VFDIANKDQDTESQ
+638 VFDIENKDQDTESQ

-677 VMIRLT
+677 VMFRLT

-719 PETNVTEGETAKST
+719 PETNVTEGETPKST

-747 DDPSSA
+747 DDPSAA

-772 KDVTKFGT
+772 KDVTRFGT

-843 PDVPKCEV
+843 PDAPKCEV

-859 AFENDK
+859 TMENGR

-873 LKNCEQAAKA
+873 LRNCEQAAKA

-923 GTYYWREKVYDKSGK
+923 GTYYWREKVYDQTGK

>member
-18 RTIAAAS
+18 RTIAAGV
-25 AAAATLVA
+25 AAAATLAA

-38 GTANAASMRDPFERT
+38 GTADAADMRDPFERS
-53 IQNSNPGLWTNLGT
+53 IQNGNPGLWANMGT

-72 GNKYENMEQ
+72 GHKYEDMEQ
-81 SLGVVDRVNGRN
+81 SLGVVDKVNGKN
-93 TYCIQADVLYTDT
+93 VYCIQADTLYTGT
-106 PEGPWSE
+106 AGTWGE
-113 WTDENSRPD
+113 WTDAKTKPD
-122 AQRLAWLTDKYNGNK
+122 AQRLAWLTDKYNGNT

-146 GLIHRELDPIG
+146 GLIHQKLDPMG
-157 PEYLQNV
+157 EEYLKGIE
-164 QRLGWKD
+164 RLGWKD
-171 GTSWATY
+171 GTSWDTY
-178 EAKMNELWN
+178 TKKMNELWN

-194 ENLDM
+194 SNLDM
-199 TYKYTTGERKGSV
+199 RRQYTIGQRKGTIDV
-212 TPSITNGNG
+212 GIQNGNG
-221 AEIAGIQYTVTL
+221 GFLSGITYTATL
-233 NGPAVFDQTKTSTI
+233 KGPAVFDQTGKNTI

-252 NEAIHLPW
+252 NSAQHVAW

-268 TSTVQH
+268 MPVFNY
-274 KIPKAIRLDSPNQ
+274 KVPKAAKPSSPNQ
-287 NLMGPTDPQTVSKN
+287 NLMAATDPETVSKN
-301 IQFDVLNNFKP
+301 IQFEVRNNFKP

-338 PTGGDWIEGATIKS
+338 PTGGDWIQGATIKS
-352 TGTLYYFAKKP
+352 TGTLYYFANKP
-363 VEGRTTVKDGVKAA
+363 VEGRTTVRDGVKAA
-377 TATVTGDKDGATNHV
+377 TATAAGDRDGATSHV
-392 DATSITMD
+392 DAASITMD
-400 PDFVKAHKGAT
+400 PGFVKAHPGAT
-411 PSNLP
+411 PSSLP
-416 DTGWYTWV
+416 ATGWYTWV
-424 WQITPDM
+424 WEITPGM

-436 KQYLSTDYDWSDNV
+436 RQYLSADYDWSDNV
-450 LEAES
+450 LEAE
-455 TQHMRNMQPTI
+455 TTLHVRGMQPTI
-466 KSSVSDA
+466 TSSVSAA
-473 YKNDQ
+473 YKTDQ
-478 STVTG
+478 SKVTG
-483 ADGTERPSV
+483 ADGIERPAV
-492 QIGSAQ
+492 QIGSAA
-498 ASDKTDVV
+498 ASDRTDVV
-506 YLEKGSVIRD
+506 YLEKGGVIRD
-516 KVTLNVTDVNGDGK
+516 KVTLGVADVNGDGK
-530 VDTQDWLH
+530 TDTADWLH
-538 TKDGQGEGKETED
+538 TKDGQGEGRETEA
-551 NQITLT
+551 NQITIR
-557 VNGTI
+557 VNGTL

-572 QAQKDTA
+572 QAQKDA
-579 AGKTVELPKQAVK
+579 ASGKTVELPRQAVK

-600 NKAGDYLISS
+600 NKAGDYLLSS
-610 SDEDKPVAQWKAEDG
+610 RKGEKPAGVWKAENG
-625 VDLTNLPSGYATF
+625 IDLTNPPSGYATF
-638 VFDIANKDQDTESQ
+638 VYDIANKDQDTESQ
-652 TGIKPSKDYPF
+652 TGIKPSDDYPF

-677 VMIRLT
+677 VMFRLT

-690 SSKEVKAGETTID
+690 SSKEVKAGETTVD
-703 KLVVAKTNEKD
+703 RLVVAKTNEKD

-719 PETNVTEGETAKST
+719 PETNVTEGETPKGT

-747 DDPSSA
+747 DDPSAA

-765 KVHEADI
+765 KVHETDI

-780 YTTDSFTLTDTGTY
+780 YTTDSFTLTESGTY

-819 QLTHGRVQHAFGLA
+819 QLTHGKVQHAFGLA
-833 SEIVRVQGKK
+833 SEIVRVRK
-843 PDVPKCEV
+843 PETPKCEV

-859 AFENDK
+859 TFENGK

-873 LKNCEQAAKA
+873 LKNCGQAAKA

-900 ITVTGKVDAV
+900 ITVTGKVDAK
-910 DGAHSPTVTVHET
+910 DGVHSPTVTVHET
-923 GTYYWREKVYDKSGK
+923 GTYYWREKVYDQTGK

>member
-18 RTIAAAS
+18 RTLAAAG
-25 AAAATLVA
+25 AALASLAA

-38 GTANAASMRDPFERT
+38 GTADAATMRDPFERS
-53 IQNSNPGLWTNLGT
+53 IQNGNPGLWTNVGT

-72 GNKYENMEQ
+72 GKKYEDMAQ
-81 SLGVVDRVNGRN
+81 SLGVVDRVNGKN
-93 TYCIQADVLYTDT
+93 TYCIEADTLYTGTTGDW
-106 PEGPWSE
+106 GD
-113 WTDENSRPD
+113 WTDERTKPD
-122 AQRLAWLTDKYNGNK
+122 AQRLAWLTDRHNGDR

-146 GLIHRELDPIG
+146 GLIHQKLDPMG
-157 PEYLQNV
+157 NEYLNGLRQ
-164 QRLGWKD
+164 LGWAD
-171 GTSWATY
+171 GPSWDAYT
-178 EAKMNELWN
+178 AKMNSLWT
-187 EAVANTP
+187 EAVNGTP
-194 ENLDM
+194 TDLDM
-199 TYKYTTGERKGSV
+199 QYQYTIGQRKGLV
-212 TPSITNGNG
+212 TPSIMNGNG
-221 AEIAGIQYTVTL
+221 QYVSGLQYTVTL
-233 NGPAVFDQTKTSTI
+233 NGPAVFDQNNSTAI
-247 SGTTT
+247 TGTTT
-252 NEAIHLPW
+252 NKKQDIAW

-268 TSTVQH
+268 TYKLTYKNPQ
-274 KIPKAIRLDSPNQ
+274 AIRLNSPNQ
-287 NLMGPTDPQTVSKN
+287 DLMAPTDPQIVSKN
-301 IQFDVLNNFKP
+301 IQFEVRNNFKP

-338 PTGGDWIEGATIKS
+338 PTGGDWIQGATIKS
-352 TGTLYYFAKKP
+352 TGTLYHFANKP
-363 VEGRTTVKDGVKAA
+363 VEGRTTVRDGVKAA
-377 TATVTGDKDGATNHV
+377 TATAAGDRDGATSHV
-392 DATSITMD
+392 DASSITMD
-400 PDFVKAHKGAT
+400 PGFVKAHPGAT
-411 PSNLP
+411 PSSLP
-416 DTGWYTWV
+416 ATGWYTWV
-424 WQITPDM
+424 WEITPGM

-436 KQYLSTDYDWSDNV
+436 RQYLPADYDWSDNV
-450 LEAES
+450 LEAETTLHVRS
-455 TQHMRNMQPTI
+455 MQPTI
-466 KSSVSDA
+466 TSSVSA
-473 YKNDQ
+473 VYKTDQ
-478 STVTG
+478 SKVTG
-483 ADGTERPSV
+483 ADGIERPAV
-492 QIGSAQ
+492 QIGSAA
-498 ASDKTDVV
+498 ASDRTDVV
-506 YLEKGSVIRD
+506 YLEKGGVIRD
-516 KVTLNVTDVNGDGK
+516 KVTLGVSDVNGDGK
-530 VDTQDWLH
+530 TDTADWLH
-538 TKDGQGEGKETED
+538 TKDGQGEGRETEA
-551 NQITLT
+551 NQITIR
-557 VNGTI
+557 VNGTL

-610 SDEDKPVAQWKAEDG
+610 RKGEKPAGVWKAENG
-625 VDLTNLPSGYATF
+625 IDLTNPPSGYATF
-638 VFDIANKDQDTESQ
+638 VYDIANKDQDTKNQ
-652 TGIKPSKDYPF
+652 TGIKPSDDYPF

-677 VMIRLT
+677 VMFRLT

-690 SSKEVKAGETTID
+690 SSKEVKAGETTVD

-719 PETNVTEGETAKST
+719 PETNVTEGETPKST

-747 DDPSSA
+747 DDPSAA

-765 KVHEADI
+765 KVHETDI

-780 YTTDSFTLTDTGTY
+780 YTTDSFTLTESGTY

-819 QLTHGRVQHAFGLA
+819 QLTHGKVQHAFGLA
-833 SEIVRVQGKK
+833 SEIVRVRK
-843 PDVPKCEV
+843 PETPKCEV

-859 AFENDK
+859 TFENGK

-873 LKNCEQAAKA
+873 LKNCSDAAKA
-883 EFELWKQAN
+883 EFELWKQSN

-900 ITVTGKVDAV
+900 ITVTGKVDAK

-923 GTYYWREKVYDKSGK
+923 GTYYWREKVYDQTGK

>member
-25 AAAATLVA
+25 AAVATLAA
-33 GMLVA
+33 GLLVA
-38 GTANAASMRDPFERT
+38 GTADAATMRDPFERS
-53 IQNSNPGLWTNLGT
+53 IQNGNPGLWTNVGT

-72 GNKYENMEQ
+72 GKKYENMAQ
-81 SLGVVDRVNGRN
+81 SLGVVDRVNGKN
-93 TYCIQADVLYTDT
+93 TYCIEADTLYTGTTGDW
-106 PEGPWSE
+106 GD
-113 WTDENSRPD
+113 WTDERTKPD
-122 AQRLAWLTDKYNGNK
+122 AQRLAWLADRYNGDR

-146 GLIHRELDPIG
+146 GLIHQKLDPMG
-157 PEYLQNV
+157 NEYLSGLRQ
-164 QRLGWKD
+164 LGWAD
-171 GTSWATY
+171 EPSWDAYT
-178 EAKMNELWN
+178 AKMNSLWT
-187 EAVANTP
+187 EAVNGTP
-194 ENLDM
+194 KDLDM
-199 TYKYTTGERKGSV
+199 QYRYTTGKRKGLV
-212 TPSITNGNG
+212 TPSIMNGNG
-221 AEIAGIQYTVTL
+221 VEIAGIQYTVTL
-233 NGPAVFDQTKTSTI
+233 KGPAVFDQTGTNTI

-252 NEAIHLPW
+252 NEAIHLSW

-268 TSTVQH
+268 TSIVQH
-274 KIPKAIRLDSPNQ
+274 KIPKATRLESPNQ

-301 IQFDVLNNFKP
+301 IQFEVLNNFKP
-312 TIESNQTDH
+312 TIQSDQSDH

-338 PTGGDWIEGATIKS
+338 PTGGDWIQGATIKS

-377 TATVTGDKDGATNHV
+377 TATVAGDRDGATSHV
-392 DATSITMD
+392 DASSIAMD
-400 PDFVKAHKGAT
+400 PGFVKAHPGAT
-411 PSNLP
+411 PSSLP
-416 DTGWYTWV
+416 ATGWYTWV
-424 WQITPDM
+424 WEITPGM

-436 KQYLSTDYDWSDNV
+436 RQYLSPDYDWSDNV
-450 LEAES
+450 LEAE
-455 TQHMRNMQPTI
+455 TTLHVRGMQPTI
-466 KSSVSDA
+466 TSSVSAA
-473 YKNDQ
+473 YRTDQ
-478 STVTG
+478 SKVTG
-483 ADGTERPSV
+483 ADGIERPAV
-492 QIGSAQ
+492 QIGSAA
-498 ASDKTDVV
+498 ASDRTDVV
-506 YLEKGSVIRD
+506 YLEKGGVIRD
-516 KVTLNVTDVNGDGK
+516 KVTLGVSDVNGDGK
-530 VDTQDWLH
+530 TDTADWLH
-538 TKDGQGEGKETED
+538 TKDGQGEGRETEA
-551 NQITLT
+551 NQITIR
-557 VNGTI
+557 VNGTL

-592 LATATFTT
+592 LATTTFTT
-600 NKAGDYLISS
+600 NKAGDYLLSS
-610 SDEDKPVAQWKAEDG
+610 RKGEKPAGVWKAENG
-625 VDLTNLPSGYATF
+625 IDLTNPPSGYATF
-638 VFDIANKDQDTESQ
+638 VYDIANRDQDTKNQ
-652 TGIKPSKDYPF
+652 TGIEPSRDYPF

-677 VMIRLT
+677 VMFRLT

-690 SSKEVKAGETTID
+690 SSKEVKAGETTVD

-719 PETNVTEGETAKST
+719 PETNVTEGETPKGT

-747 DDPSSA
+747 DDPSAA

-765 KVHEADI
+765 KVHETDI

-780 YTTDSFTLTDTGTY
+780 YTTDSFTLTESGTY

-819 QLTHGRVQHAFGLA
+819 QLTHGKVQHAFGLA
-833 SEIVRVQGKK
+833 SESVRVRK
-843 PDVPKCEV
+843 PETPKCEV

-859 AFENDK
+859 TFENGK

-873 LKNCEQAAKA
+873 LKNCSDAAKA
-883 EFELWKQAN
+883 EFELWRQAD

-900 ITVTGKVDAV
+900 ITVTGKVDAK
-910 DGAHSPTVTVHET
+910 DGIHSPTVTVHET
-923 GTYYWREKVYDKSGK
+923 GTYYWREKVYDQTGK

-946 KSNETVLVKEKGLA
+946 KPNETVLVKEKGLA

>member
-25 AAAATLVA
+25 AAVATLAA
-33 GMLVA
+33 GLLVA
-38 GTANAASMRDPFERT
+38 GTADAATMRDPFERS
-53 IQNSNPGLWTNLGT
+53 IQNGNPGLWTNVGT

-72 GNKYENMEQ
+72 GKKYENMAQ
-81 SLGVVDRVNGRN
+81 SLGVVDRVNGKN
-93 TYCIQADVLYTDT
+93 TYCIEADTLYTGTTGDW
-106 PEGPWSE
+106 GD
-113 WTDENSRPD
+113 WTDERTKPD
-122 AQRLAWLTDKYNGNK
+122 AQRLAWLADRYNGDR

-146 GLIHRELDPIG
+146 GLIHQKLDPMG
-157 PEYLQNV
+157 NEYLSGLRQ
-164 QRLGWKD
+164 LGWAD
-171 GTSWATY
+171 EPSWDAYT
-178 EAKMNELWN
+178 AKMNSLWT
-187 EAVANTP
+187 EAVNGTP
-194 ENLDM
+194 KDLDM
-199 TYKYTTGERKGSV
+199 QYRYTTGKRKGLV
-212 TPSITNGNG
+212 TPSIMNGNG
-221 AEIAGIQYTVTL
+221 VEIAGIQYTVTL
-233 NGPAVFDQTKTSTI
+233 KGPAVFDQTGTNTI

-252 NEAIHLPW
+252 NEAIHLSW

-268 TSTVQH
+268 TSIVQH
-274 KIPKAIRLDSPNQ
+274 KIPKATRLESPNQ

-301 IQFDVLNNFKP
+301 IQFEVLNNFKP
-312 TIESNQTDH
+312 TIQSDQSDH

-338 PTGGDWIEGATIKS
+338 PTGGDWIQGATIKS

-377 TATVTGDKDGATNHV
+377 TATVAGDRDGATSHV
-392 DATSITMD
+392 DASSIAMD
-400 PDFVKAHKGAT
+400 PGFVKAHPGAT
-411 PSNLP
+411 PSSLP
-416 DTGWYTWV
+416 ATGWYTWV
-424 WQITPDM
+424 WEITPGM

-436 KQYLSTDYDWSDNV
+436 RQYLSLDYDWSDNV
-450 LEAES
+450 LEAE
-455 TQHMRNMQPTI
+455 TTLHVRGMQPTI
-466 KSSVSDA
+466 TSSVSAA
-473 YKNDQ
+473 YRTDQ
-478 STVTG
+478 SKVTG
-483 ADGTERPSV
+483 ADGIERPAV
-492 QIGSAQ
+492 QIGSAA
-498 ASDKTDVV
+498 ASDRTDVV
-506 YLEKGSVIRD
+506 YLEKGGVIRD
-516 KVTLNVTDVNGDGK
+516 KVTLGVSDVNGDGK
-530 VDTQDWLH
+530 TDTADWLH
-538 TKDGQGEGKETED
+538 TKDGQGEGRETEA
-551 NQITLT
+551 NQITIR
-557 VNGTI
+557 VNGTL

-592 LATATFTT
+592 LATTTFTT
-600 NKAGDYLISS
+600 NKAGDYLLSS
-610 SDEDKPVAQWKAEDG
+610 RKGEKPAGVWKAENG
-625 VDLTNLPSGYATF
+625 IDLTNPPSGYATF
-638 VFDIANKDQDTESQ
+638 VYDIANRDQDTKNQ
-652 TGIKPSKDYPF
+652 TGIEPSRDYPF

-677 VMIRLT
+677 VMFRLT

-690 SSKEVKAGETTID
+690 SSKEVKAGETTVD

-719 PETNVTEGETAKST
+719 PETNVTEGETPKGT

-747 DDPSSA
+747 DDPSAA

-765 KVHEADI
+765 KVHETDI

-780 YTTDSFTLTDTGTY
+780 YTTDSFTLTESGTY

-819 QLTHGRVQHAFGLA
+819 QLTHGKVQHAFGLA
-833 SEIVRVQGKK
+833 SEIVRVRK
-843 PDVPKCEV
+843 PETPKCEV

-859 AFENDK
+859 TFENGK

-873 LKNCEQAAKA
+873 LKNCSDAAKA
-883 EFELWKQAN
+883 EFELWRQAD

-900 ITVTGKVDAV
+900 ITVTGKVDAK
-910 DGAHSPTVTVHET
+910 DGIHSPTVTVHET
-923 GTYYWREKVYDKSGK
+923 GTYYWREKVYDQTGK

-946 KSNETVLVKEKGLA
+946 KPNETVLVKEKGLA

>member
-25 AAAATLVA
+25 AAVATLAA
-33 GMLVA
+33 GLLVA
-38 GTANAASMRDPFERT
+38 GTADAATMRDPFERS
-53 IQNSNPGLWTNLGT
+53 IQNGNPGLWTNVGT

-72 GNKYENMEQ
+72 GKKYENIAQ
-81 SLGVVDRVNGRN
+81 SLGVVDRVNGKN
-93 TYCIQADVLYTDT
+93 TYCIEADTLYTGTTGDW
-106 PEGPWSE
+106 GD
-113 WTDENSRPD
+113 WTDERTKPD
-122 AQRLAWLTDKYNGNK
+122 AQRLAWLADRYNGDR

-146 GLIHRELDPIG
+146 GLIHQKLDPMG
-157 PEYLQNV
+157 NEYLNGLRQ
-164 QRLGWKD
+164 LGWAD
-171 GTSWATY
+171 GPSWDAYT
-178 EAKMNELWN
+178 AKMNSLWT
-187 EAVANTP
+187 EAVNGTP
-194 ENLDM
+194 KDLDM
-199 TYKYTTGERKGSV
+199 QYRYTTGKRKGLV
-212 TPSITNGNG
+212 TPSIMNGNG
-221 AEIAGIQYTVTL
+221 VEIAGIQYTVTL
-233 NGPAVFDQTKTSTI
+233 KGPAVFDQTGTNTI

-252 NEAIHLPW
+252 NEAIHLSW

-268 TSTVQH
+268 TSIVQH
-274 KIPKAIRLDSPNQ
+274 KIPKATRLESPNQ

-301 IQFDVLNNFKP
+301 IQFEVLNNFKP
-312 TIESNQTDH
+312 TIQSDQSDH

-338 PTGGDWIEGATIKS
+338 PTGGDWIQGATIKS

-363 VEGRTTVKDGVKAA
+363 VEGRTTVRDGVKAA
-377 TATVTGDKDGATNHV
+377 TATAAGDRDGATSHV
-392 DATSITMD
+392 DASSITMD
-400 PDFVKAHKGAT
+400 PGFVKAHPGAT
-411 PSNLP
+411 PSSLP
-416 DTGWYTWV
+416 ATGWYTWV

-436 KQYLSTDYDWSDNV
+436 RQYLSTDYDWSDNV
-450 LEAES
+450 LEAETTLHVRS
-455 TQHMRNMQPTI
+455 MQPTI
-466 KSSVSDA
+466 TSSVSAA
-473 YKNDQ
+473 YKTDQ
-478 STVTG
+478 SKVTG
-483 ADGTERPSV
+483 ADGIERPAV
-492 QIGSAQ
+492 QIGSAA
-498 ASDKTDVV
+498 ASDRTDVV
-506 YLEKGSVIRD
+506 YLEKGGVIRD
-516 KVTLNVTDVNGDGK
+516 KVTLGVADVNGDGK
-530 VDTQDWLH
+530 TDTADWLH
-538 TKDGQGEGKETED
+538 TKDGQGEGRETEA
-551 NQITLT
+551 NQITIR
-557 VNGTI
+557 VNGTL

-572 QAQKDTA
+572 QAQKDA
-579 AGKTVELPKQAVK
+579 ASGKTVELPKQAVK
-592 LATATFTT
+592 LATTTFTT
-600 NKAGDYLISS
+600 NKAGDYLLSS
-610 SDEDKPVAQWKAEDG
+610 RKGEKPAGVWKAENG
-625 VDLTNLPSGYATF
+625 IDLTNPPSGYATF
-638 VFDIANKDQDTESQ
+638 VYDIANRDQDTKNQ
-652 TGIKPSKDYPF
+652 TGIEPSRDYPF

-677 VMIRLT
+677 VMFRLT

-690 SSKEVKAGETTID
+690 SSKEVKAGETTVD

-719 PETNVTEGETAKST
+719 PETNVTEGETPKST

-747 DDPSSA
+747 DDPSAA

-765 KVHEADI
+765 KVHETDI

-809 HNPLAALAWR
+809 HNPLTALAWR
-819 QLTHGRVQHAFGLA
+819 QLTHGKVQHAFGLA

-859 AFENDK
+859 TFENGR

>member
-1 MGRNNNPTRGS
+1 MGRNNNPARGS

-25 AAAATLVA
+25 AAVATLAA

-38 GTANAASMRDPFERT
+38 GTANAAAMRDPFERS
-53 IQNSNPGLWTNLGT
+53 IQNGNPGLWTNLGT
-67 ITFSN
+67 LTFSN
-72 GNKYENMEQ
+72 GASYPNMEQ
-81 SLGVVDRVNGRN
+81 SLGVVDRVNGKN
-93 TYCIQADVLYTDT
+93 VYCIQADTLYTGTMGTWGD
-106 PEGPWSE
+106 
-113 WTDENSRPD
+113 WTDERTKPD
-122 AQRLAWLTDKYNGNK
+122 AQRLAWLADRYNGNR

-146 GLIHRELDPIG
+146 GLIHQKLDPMG
-157 PEYLQNV
+157 GEYLNGI

-171 GTSWATY
+171 GIGWDTY
-178 EAKMNELWN
+178 AAKMDSLWN

-194 ENLDM
+194 SNLDM
-199 TYKYTTGERKGSV
+199 QYRYTTGKRKGLV
-212 TPSITNGNG
+212 TPSIMNGNG
-221 AEIAGIQYTVTL
+221 VEIAGIQYTVTL
-233 NGPAVFDQTKTSTI
+233 KGPAVFDQTGTNTI

-252 NEAIHLPW
+252 NEAIHLSW

-268 TSTVQH
+268 TSIVQH
-274 KIPKAIRLDSPNQ
+274 KIPKATRLESPNQ

-301 IQFDVLNNFKP
+301 IQFEVLNNFKP
-312 TIESNQTDH
+312 TIQSDQSDH

-338 PTGGDWIEGATIKS
+338 PTGGDWIQGATIKS

-363 VEGRTTVKDGVKAA
+363 VEGRTTVRDGVKAA
-377 TATVTGDKDGATNHV
+377 TATAAGDRDGATSHV
-392 DATSITMD
+392 DASSITMD
-400 PDFVKAHKGAT
+400 PGFVKAHPGAT
-411 PSNLP
+411 PSSLP
-416 DTGWYTWV
+416 ATGWYTWV
-424 WQITPDM
+424 WEITPGM

-436 KQYLSTDYDWSDNV
+436 RQYLPADYDWSDNV
-450 LEAES
+450 LEAETTLHVRS
-455 TQHMRNMQPTI
+455 MQPTI
-466 KSSVSDA
+466 TSSVSAA
-473 YKNDQ
+473 YKTDQ
-478 STVTG
+478 SKVTG
-483 ADGTERPSV
+483 ADGIERPAV
-492 QIGSAQ
+492 QIGSAA
-498 ASDKTDVV
+498 ASDRTDVV
-506 YLEKGSVIRD
+506 YLEKGGVIRD
-516 KVTLNVTDVNGDGK
+516 KVTLGVSDVNGDGK
-530 VDTQDWLH
+530 TDTADWLH
-538 TKDGQGEGKETED
+538 TKDGQGEGRETEA
-551 NQITLT
+551 NQITIR
-557 VNGTI
+557 VNGTL

-572 QAQKDTA
+572 QAQKDA
-579 AGKTVELPKQAVK
+579 ASGKTVELPRQAVK
-592 LATATFTT
+592 LATTTFTT
-600 NKAGDYLISS
+600 NKAGDYLLSS
-610 SDEDKPVAQWKAEDG
+610 RKGEKPAGVWKAENG
-625 VDLTNLPSGYATF
+625 IDLTNPPSGYATF
-638 VFDIANKDQDTESQ
+638 VYDIANKDQDTESQ
-652 TGIKPSKDYPF
+652 TGIKPSDDYPF

-677 VMIRLT
+677 VMFRLT

-719 PETNVTEGETAKST
+719 PETNVTEGETPKST

-747 DDPSSA
+747 DDPAAA
-753 IEETD
+753 IEQTD

-765 KVHEADI
+765 KVHETDI

-780 YTTDSFTLTDTGTY
+780 YTTDSFTLTESGTY

-809 HNPLAALAWR
+809 HNPLTALAWR
-819 QLTHGRVQHAFGLA
+819 QLTHGKVQHAFGLA
-833 SEIVRVQGKK
+833 SEIVRVRK
-843 PDVPKCEV
+843 PETPKCEV
-851 STKSQGEV
+851 STRSQGEV
-859 AFENDK
+859 TMENGR

-873 LKNCEQAAKA
+873 LRNCEQAAKA
-883 EFELWKQAN
+883 EFELWRQAD

-900 ITVTGKVDAV
+900 ITVTGKVDAK

-923 GTYYWREKVYDKSGK
+923 GTYYWREKVYDQTGK

>member
-25 AAAATLVA
+25 AAVATLAA
-33 GMLVA
+33 GLLVA
-38 GTANAASMRDPFERT
+38 GTADAATMRDPFERS
-53 IQNSNPGLWTNLGT
+53 IQNGNPGLWTNVGT

-72 GNKYENMEQ
+72 GKKYENMAQ
-81 SLGVVDRVNGRN
+81 SLGVVDRVNGKN
-93 TYCIQADVLYTDT
+93 TYCIEADTLYTGTTGDW
-106 PEGPWSE
+106 GD
-113 WTDENSRPD
+113 WTDERTKPD
-122 AQRLAWLTDKYNGNK
+122 AQRLAWLADRYNGDR

-146 GLIHRELDPIG
+146 GLIHQKLDPMG
-157 PEYLQNV
+157 NEYLSGLRQ
-164 QRLGWKD
+164 LGWAD
-171 GTSWATY
+171 EPSWDVYT
-178 EAKMNELWN
+178 AKMNSLWT
-187 EAVANTP
+187 EAVNGTP
-194 ENLDM
+194 KDLDM
-199 TYKYTTGERKGSV
+199 QYRYTTGKRKGLV
-212 TPSITNGNG
+212 TPSIMNGNG
-221 AEIAGIQYTVTL
+221 VEIAGIQYTVTL
-233 NGPAVFDQTKTSTI
+233 KGPAVFDQTGTNTI

-252 NEAIHLPW
+252 NEAIHLSW

-268 TSTVQH
+268 TSIVQH
-274 KIPKAIRLDSPNQ
+274 KIPKATRLESPNQ

-301 IQFDVLNNFKP
+301 IQFEVLNNFKP
-312 TIESNQTDH
+312 TIQSDQSDH

-338 PTGGDWIEGATIKS
+338 PTGGDWIQGATIKS

-377 TATVTGDKDGATNHV
+377 TATVAGDRDGATSHV
-392 DATSITMD
+392 DASSIAMD
-400 PDFVKAHKGAT
+400 PGFVKAHPGAT
-411 PSNLP
+411 PSSLP
-416 DTGWYTWV
+416 ATGWYTWV
-424 WQITPDM
+424 WEITPGM

-436 KQYLSTDYDWSDNV
+436 RQYLSPDYDWSDNV
-450 LEAES
+450 LEAE
-455 TQHMRNMQPTI
+455 TTLHVRGMQPTI
-466 KSSVSDA
+466 TSSVSAA
-473 YKNDQ
+473 YRTDQ
-478 STVTG
+478 SKVTG
-483 ADGTERPSV
+483 ADGIERPAV
-492 QIGSAQ
+492 QIGSAA
-498 ASDKTDVV
+498 ASDRTDVV
-506 YLEKGSVIRD
+506 YLEKGGVIRD
-516 KVTLNVTDVNGDGK
+516 KVTLGVSDVNGDGK
-530 VDTQDWLH
+530 TDTADWLH
-538 TKDGQGEGKETED
+538 TKDGQGEGRETEA
-551 NQITLT
+551 NQITIR
-557 VNGTI
+557 VNGTL

-592 LATATFTT
+592 LATTTFTT
-600 NKAGDYLISS
+600 NKAGDYLLSS
-610 SDEDKPVAQWKAEDG
+610 RKGEKPAGVWKAENG
-625 VDLTNLPSGYATF
+625 IDLTNPPSGYATF
-638 VFDIANKDQDTESQ
+638 VYDIANRDQDTKNQ
-652 TGIKPSKDYPF
+652 TGIEPSRDYPF

-677 VMIRLT
+677 VMFRLT

-690 SSKEVKAGETTID
+690 SSKEVKAGETTVD

-719 PETNVTEGETAKST
+719 PETNVTEGETPKGT

-747 DDPSSA
+747 DDPSAA

-765 KVHEADI
+765 KVHETDI

-780 YTTDSFTLTDTGTY
+780 YTTDSFTLTESGTY

-819 QLTHGRVQHAFGLA
+819 QLTHGKVQHAFGLA
-833 SEIVRVQGKK
+833 SEIVRVRK
-843 PDVPKCEV
+843 PETPKCEV

-859 AFENDK
+859 TFENGK

-873 LKNCEQAAKA
+873 LKNCSDAAKA
-883 EFELWKQAN
+883 EFELWRQAD

-900 ITVTGKVDAV
+900 ITVTGKVDAK
-910 DGAHSPTVTVHET
+910 DGIHSPTVTVHET
-923 GTYYWREKVYDKSGK
+923 GTYYWREKVYDQTGK

-946 KSNETVLVKEKGLA
+946 KPNETVLVKEKGLA

>member
-18 RTIAAAS
+18 RTIAAGV
-25 AAAATLVA
+25 AAAATLAA

-38 GTANAASMRDPFERT
+38 GTADAADMRDPFERS
-53 IQNSNPGLWTNLGT
+53 IQNGNPGLWANMGT

-72 GNKYENMEQ
+72 GHKYEDMEQ
-81 SLGVVDRVNGRN
+81 SLGVVDKVNGKN
-93 TYCIQADVLYTDT
+93 VYCIQADTLYTGT
-106 PEGPWSE
+106 AGTWGE
-113 WTDENSRPD
+113 WTDAKTKPD
-122 AQRLAWLTDKYNGNK
+122 AQRLAWLTDKYNGNT

-146 GLIHRELDPIG
+146 GLIHQKLDPMG
-157 PEYLQNV
+157 EEYLKGIE
-164 QRLGWKD
+164 RLGWKD
-171 GTSWATY
+171 GTSWDTY
-178 EAKMNELWN
+178 TKKMNELWN

-194 ENLDM
+194 SNLDM
-199 TYKYTTGERKGSV
+199 RYQYTIGQRKGTIDV
-212 TPSITNGNG
+212 GIQNGNG
-221 AEIAGIQYTVTL
+221 DFLSGITYTATL
-233 NGPAVFDQTKTSTI
+233 KGPAVFDQTGKNTI

-252 NEAIHLPW
+252 NSAQHVAW

-268 TSTVQH
+268 MPVFNY
-274 KIPKAIRLDSPNQ
+274 KVPKAAKLSSPNQ
-287 NLMGPTDPQTVSKN
+287 NLMAATDPETVSKN
-301 IQFDVLNNFKP
+301 IQFEVLNNFKP
-312 TIESNQTDH
+312 TIQSDQSDH

-377 TATVTGDKDGATNHV
+377 TATVTGDRDGATSHV
-392 DATSITMD
+392 DASSITMD
-400 PDFVKAHKGAT
+400 PGFVKAHPGAT
-411 PSNLP
+411 PSSLP
-416 DTGWYTWV
+416 ATGWYTWV
-424 WQITPDM
+424 WEITPGM

-436 KQYLSTDYDWSDNV
+436 RQYLPANYDWSDNV
-450 LEAES
+450 LEAETTLHVRS
-455 TQHMRNMQPTI
+455 MQPTI
-466 KSSVSDA
+466 TSSVSAA
-473 YKNDQ
+473 YKTDQ
-478 STVTG
+478 SKVTG
-483 ADGTERPSV
+483 ADGIERPAV
-492 QIGSAQ
+492 QIGSAA
-498 ASDKTDVV
+498 ASDRTDVV
-506 YLEKGSVIRD
+506 YLEKGGVIRD
-516 KVTLNVTDVNGDGK
+516 KVTLGVADVNGDGK
-530 VDTQDWLH
+530 TDTADWLH
-538 TKDGQGEGKETED
+538 TKDGQGEGRETEA
-551 NQITLT
+551 NQITIR
-557 VNGTI
+557 VNGTL

-572 QAQKDTA
+572 QAQKDA
-579 AGKTVELPKQAVK
+579 ASGKTVELPKQAVK
-592 LATATFTT
+592 LATTTFTT
-600 NKAGDYLISS
+600 NKIGDYLLSS
-610 SDEDKPVAQWKAEDG
+610 RKGEKPAGVWKAENG
-625 VDLTNLPSGYATF
+625 IDLTNPPSGYATF
-638 VFDIANKDQDTESQ
+638 VYDIANRDQDTKNQ
-652 TGIKPSKDYPF
+652 TGVEPSRDYPF

-677 VMIRLT
+677 IMTRLT

-690 SSKEVKAGETTID
+690 SSKEVKAGETTVD

-719 PETNVTEGETAKST
+719 PQSNVTEGETPKST

-747 DDPSSA
+747 DDPAAA
-753 IEETD
+753 IEQTD

-765 KVHEADI
+765 KVHETDI

-780 YTTDSFTLTDTGTY
+780 YTTDSFTLTEPGTY

-809 HNPLAALAWR
+809 HNPLTALAWR
-819 QLTHGRVQHAFGLA
+819 QLTHGKVQHAFGLA
-833 SEIVRVQGKK
+833 SEIVRVRK
-843 PDVPKCEV
+843 PETPKCEV
-851 STKSQGEV
+851 STRSQGEV
-859 AFENDK
+859 TMENGG

-873 LKNCEQAAKA
+873 LKNCSDAAKA
-883 EFELWKQAN
+883 EFELWKQSN

-900 ITVTGKVDAV
+900 ITVTGKVDAK
-910 DGAHSPTVTVHET
+910 DGIHSPTVTVHET
-923 GTYYWREKVYDKSGK
+923 GTYYWREKVYDQTGK

-946 KSNETVLVKEKGLA
+946 KPNETVLVKEKGLA

>member
-25 AAAATLVA
+25 AAVATLAA
-33 GMLVA
+33 GLLVA
-38 GTANAASMRDPFERT
+38 GTADAATMRDPFERS
-53 IQNSNPGLWTNLGT
+53 IQNGNPGLWTNVGT

-72 GNKYENMEQ
+72 GKKYENMAQ
-81 SLGVVDRVNGRN
+81 SLGVVDRVNGKN
-93 TYCIQADVLYTDT
+93 TYCIEADTLYTGTTGDW
-106 PEGPWSE
+106 GD
-113 WTDENSRPD
+113 WTDERTKPD
-122 AQRLAWLTDKYNGNK
+122 AQRLAWLADRYNGDR

-146 GLIHRELDPIG
+146 GLIHQKLDPMG
-157 PEYLQNV
+157 NEYLSGLRQ
-164 QRLGWKD
+164 LGWAD
-171 GTSWATY
+171 EPSWDAYT
-178 EAKMNELWN
+178 AKMNSLWT
-187 EAVANTP
+187 EAVNGTP
-194 ENLDM
+194 KDLDM
-199 TYKYTTGERKGSV
+199 QYRYTTGKRKGLV
-212 TPSITNGNG
+212 TPSIMNGNG
-221 AEIAGIQYTVTL
+221 VEIAGIQYTVTL
-233 NGPAVFDQTKTSTI
+233 KGPAVFDQTGTNTI

-252 NEAIHLPW
+252 NEAIHLSW

-268 TSTVQH
+268 TSIVQH
-274 KIPKAIRLDSPNQ
+274 KIPKATRLESPNQ

-301 IQFDVLNNFKP
+301 IQFEVLNNFKP
-312 TIESNQTDH
+312 TIQSDQSDH

-338 PTGGDWIEGATIKS
+338 PTGGDWIQGATIKS

-377 TATVTGDKDGATNHV
+377 TATVAGDRDGATSHV
-392 DATSITMD
+392 DASSIAMD
-400 PDFVKAHKGAT
+400 PGFVKAHPGAT
-411 PSNLP
+411 PSSLP
-416 DTGWYTWV
+416 ATGWYTWV
-424 WQITPDM
+424 WEITPGM

-436 KQYLSTDYDWSDNV
+436 RQYLSPDYDWSDNV
-450 LEAES
+450 LEAE
-455 TQHMRNMQPTI
+455 TTLHVRGMQPTI
-466 KSSVSDA
+466 TSSVSAA
-473 YKNDQ
+473 YRTDQ
-478 STVTG
+478 SKVTG
-483 ADGTERPSV
+483 ADGIERPAV
-492 QIGSAQ
+492 QIGSAA
-498 ASDKTDVV
+498 ASDRTDVV
-506 YLEKGSVIRD
+506 YLEKGGVIRD
-516 KVTLNVTDVNGDGK
+516 KVTLGVSDVNGDGK
-530 VDTQDWLH
+530 TDTADWLH
-538 TKDGQGEGKETED
+538 TKDGQGEGRETEA
-551 NQITLT
+551 NQITIR
-557 VNGTI
+557 VNGTL

-592 LATATFTT
+592 LATTTFTT

-652 TGIKPSKDYPF
+652 TGIKPSDDYPF

-677 VMIRLT
+677 IMTRLT

-690 SSKEVKAGETTID
+690 SSKEVKAGETTVD

-719 PETNVTEGETAKST
+719 PQSNVTEGETPKGT

-747 DDPSSA
+747 DDPAAA
-753 IEETD
+753 IEQTD

-765 KVHEADI
+765 KVHETDI
-772 KDVTKFGT
+772 KDVTGFGT
-780 YTTDSFTLTDTGTY
+780 YTTDSFTLTESGTY

-819 QLTHGRVQHAFGLA
+819 QLTHGKVQHAFGLA

-859 AFENDK
+859 TFENDR

-900 ITVTGKVDAV
+900 ITVTGKVDAK

-923 GTYYWREKVYDKSGK
+923 GTYYWREKVYDQTGK

-968 LLWAGVLAG
+968 LLWAGVFAG

>member
-12 TIRHVV
+12 TIRHVI

-25 AAAATLVA
+25 AAVATLAA
-33 GMLVA
+33 GLLVA
-38 GTANAASMRDPFERT
+38 GTADAATMRDPFERS
-53 IQNSNPGLWTNLGT
+53 IQNGNPGLWTNVGT

-72 GNKYENMEQ
+72 GKKYENMAQ
-81 SLGVVDRVNGRN
+81 SLGVVDRVNGKN
-93 TYCIQADVLYTDT
+93 TYCIEADTLYTGTTGDW
-106 PEGPWSE
+106 GD
-113 WTDENSRPD
+113 WTDERTKPD
-122 AQRLAWLTDKYNGNK
+122 AQRLAWLADRYNGDR

-146 GLIHRELDPIG
+146 GLIHQKLDPMG
-157 PEYLQNV
+157 NEYLSGLRQ
-164 QRLGWKD
+164 LGWAD
-171 GTSWATY
+171 EPSWDAYT
-178 EAKMNELWN
+178 AKMNSLWT
-187 EAVANTP
+187 EAVNGTP
-194 ENLDM
+194 KDLDM
-199 TYKYTTGERKGSV
+199 QYRYTTGKRKGLV
-212 TPSITNGNG
+212 TPSIMNGNG
-221 AEIAGIQYTVTL
+221 VEIAGIQYTVTL
-233 NGPAVFDQTKTSTI
+233 KGPAVFDQTGTNTI

-252 NEAIHLPW
+252 NEAIHLSW

-268 TSTVQH
+268 TSIVQH
-274 KIPKAIRLDSPNQ
+274 KIPKATRLESPNQ

-301 IQFDVLNNFKP
+301 IQFEVLNNFKP
-312 TIESNQTDH
+312 TIQSDQSDH

-338 PTGGDWIEGATIKS
+338 PTGGDWIQGATIKS

-377 TATVTGDKDGATNHV
+377 TATVAGDRDGATSHV
-392 DATSITMD
+392 DASSIAMD
-400 PDFVKAHKGAT
+400 PGFVKAHPGAT
-411 PSNLP
+411 PSSLP
-416 DTGWYTWV
+416 ATGWYTWV
-424 WQITPDM
+424 WEITPGM

-436 KQYLSTDYDWSDNV
+436 RQYLSPDYDWSDNV
-450 LEAES
+450 LEAE
-455 TQHMRNMQPTI
+455 TTLHVRGMQPTI
-466 KSSVSDA
+466 TSSVSAA
-473 YKNDQ
+473 YRTDQ
-478 STVTG
+478 SKVTG
-483 ADGTERPSV
+483 ADGIERPAV
-492 QIGSAQ
+492 QIGSAA
-498 ASDKTDVV
+498 ASDRTDVV
-506 YLEKGSVIRD
+506 YLEKGGVIRD
-516 KVTLNVTDVNGDGK
+516 KVTLGVSDVNGDGK
-530 VDTQDWLH
+530 TDTADWLH
-538 TKDGQGEGKETED
+538 TKDGQGEGRETEA
-551 NQITLT
+551 NQITIR
-557 VNGTI
+557 VNGTL

-592 LATATFTT
+592 LATTTFTT
-600 NKAGDYLISS
+600 NKAGDYLLSS
-610 SDEDKPVAQWKAEDG
+610 RKGEKPAGVWKAENG
-625 VDLTNLPSGYATF
+625 IDLTNPPSGYATF
-638 VFDIANKDQDTESQ
+638 VYDIANRDQDTKNQ
-652 TGIKPSKDYPF
+652 TGIEPSRDYPF

-677 VMIRLT
+677 VMFRLT

-690 SSKEVKAGETTID
+690 SSKEVKAGETTVD

-719 PETNVTEGETAKST
+719 PETNVTEGETPKGT

-747 DDPSSA
+747 DDPSAA

-765 KVHEADI
+765 KVHETDI

-780 YTTDSFTLTDTGTY
+780 YTTDSFTLTESGTY

-819 QLTHGRVQHAFGLA
+819 QLTHGKVQHAFGLA
-833 SEIVRVQGKK
+833 SEIVRVRK
-843 PDVPKCEV
+843 PETPKCEV

-859 AFENDK
+859 TFENGK

-873 LKNCEQAAKA
+873 LKNCSDAAKA
-883 EFELWKQAN
+883 EFELWRQAD

-900 ITVTGKVDAV
+900 ITVTGKVDAK
-910 DGAHSPTVTVHET
+910 DGIHSPTVTVHET
-923 GTYYWREKVYDKSGK
+923 GTYYWREKVYDQTGK

-946 KSNETVLVKEKGLA
+946 KPNETVLVKEKGLA

>member
-1 MGRNNNPTRGS
+1 MGRNSNPTRGS

-25 AAAATLVA
+25 AAVATLAA

-38 GTANAASMRDPFERT
+38 GTANAAVMRDPGERS
-53 IQNSNPGLWTNLGT
+53 IQNGNPGLWTNLGT

-72 GNKYENMEQ
+72 GKKYENMAQ
-81 SLGVVDRVNGRN
+81 SLGVVDRVNGKN
-93 TYCIQADVLYTDT
+93 TYCIEADTLYTGTTGDW
-106 PEGPWSE
+106 GD
-113 WTDENSRPD
+113 WTDERTKPD
-122 AQRLAWLTDKYNGNK
+122 AQRLAWLTDRHNGDR

-146 GLIHRELDPIG
+146 GLIHQKLDPMG
-157 PEYLQNV
+157 GEYLNGLRQ
-164 QRLGWKD
+164 LGWAD
-171 GTSWATY
+171 GPSWDAYT
-178 EAKMNELWN
+178 AKMDSLWN

-194 ENLDM
+194 KDLNM
-199 TYKYTTGERKGSV
+199 QYRYTTGKRKGAIDV
-212 TPSITNGNG
+212 GIQNGNG
-221 AEIAGIQYTVTL
+221 GFLSGITYTATL
-233 NGPAVFDQTKTSTI
+233 KGPAVFDQTGKNTI

-252 NEAIHLPW
+252 NSAQHVAW

-268 TSTVQH
+268 MPVFNY
-274 KIPKAIRLDSPNQ
+274 KVPKAAKLSSPNQ
-287 NLMGPTDPQTVSKN
+287 NLMAATDPETVSKN
-301 IQFDVLNNFKP
+301 IQFEVLNNFKP

-338 PTGGDWIEGATIKS
+338 PSGGDWIEGATIKS

-363 VEGRTTVKDGVKAA
+363 VEGQTTVKDGVKAA

-392 DATSITMD
+392 DAASITMD

-411 PSNLP
+411 PSSLP

-466 KSSVSDA
+466 KSSVSGA

-516 KVTLNVTDVNGDGK
+516 KVTLGVSDVNGDGK

-579 AGKTVELPKQAVK
+579 AGKTVELPRQAVK

-600 NKAGDYLISS
+600 NKAGDYLLSS
-610 SDEDKPVAQWKAEDG
+610 RKGEKPAGVWKAENG
-625 VDLTNLPSGYATF
+625 IDLTNPPSGYATF
-638 VFDIANKDQDTESQ
+638 VYDIANRDQDTESQ
-652 TGIKPSKDYPF
+652 TGIEPSRDYPF

-677 VMIRLT
+677 IMTRLT
-683 PKLDSTV
+683 PNLDSTV
-690 SSKEVKAGETTID
+690 SSKEVKAGETTVD
-703 KLVVAKTNEKD
+703 RLVVAKTHEKD

-719 PETNVTEGETAKST
+719 PQSNVTEGETPKGT

-747 DDPSSA
+747 DDPAAA
-753 IEETD
+753 IEQTD
-758 TVPENAV
+758 TVPDNAV
-765 KVHEADI
+765 KVHETDI
-772 KDVTKFGT
+772 KDVTRFGT
-780 YTTDSFTLTDTGTY
+780 YSTDSFTLTEPGTY

-809 HNPLAALAWR
+809 HNPLATLAWR
-819 QLTHGRVQHAFGLA
+819 QLTHGKVQHAFGLA
-833 SEIVRVQGKK
+833 SEIVRVRK
-843 PDVPKCEV
+843 PETPKCEV
-851 STKSQGEV
+851 STRSQGEV
-859 AFENDK
+859 TMENGK

-900 ITVTGKVDAV
+900 ITVTGKVDAK

-923 GTYYWREKVYDKSGK
+923 GTYYWREKVYDQTGK

-946 KSNETVLVKEKGLA
+946 KPNETVTVKEKGLA

>member
-25 AAAATLVA
+25 AAVATLAA
-33 GMLVA
+33 GLLVA
-38 GTANAASMRDPFERT
+38 GTADAATMRDPFERS
-53 IQNSNPGLWTNLGT
+53 IQNGNPGLWTNVGT

-72 GNKYENMEQ
+72 GKKYENMAQ
-81 SLGVVDRVNGRN
+81 SLGVVDRVNGKN
-93 TYCIQADVLYTDT
+93 TYCIEADTLYTGTTGDW
-106 PEGPWSE
+106 GD
-113 WTDENSRPD
+113 WTDERTKPD
-122 AQRLAWLTDKYNGNK
+122 AQRLAWLADRYNGDR

-146 GLIHRELDPIG
+146 GLIHQKLDPMG
-157 PEYLQNV
+157 NEYLSGLRQ
-164 QRLGWKD
+164 LGWAD
-171 GTSWATY
+171 GPSWDAYT
-178 EAKMNELWN
+178 AKMNSLWT
-187 EAVANTP
+187 EAVNGTP
-194 ENLDM
+194 KDLDM
-199 TYKYTTGERKGSV
+199 QYRYTTGKRKGLV
-212 TPSITNGNG
+212 TPSIMNGNG
-221 AEIAGIQYTVTL
+221 VEIAGIQYTVTL
-233 NGPAVFDQTKTSTI
+233 KGPAVFDQTGTNTI

-252 NEAIHLPW
+252 NEAIHLSW

-268 TSTVQH
+268 TSIVQH
-274 KIPKAIRLDSPNQ
+274 KIPKATRLESPNQ

-301 IQFDVLNNFKP
+301 IQFEVLNNFKP
-312 TIESNQTDH
+312 TIQSDQSDH

-338 PTGGDWIEGATIKS
+338 PTGGDWIQGATIKS

-377 TATVTGDKDGATNHV
+377 TATVAGDRDGATSHV
-392 DATSITMD
+392 DASSIAMD
-400 PDFVKAHKGAT
+400 PGFVKAHPGAT
-411 PSNLP
+411 PSSLP
-416 DTGWYTWV
+416 ATGWYTWV
-424 WQITPDM
+424 WEITPGM

-436 KQYLSTDYDWSDNV
+436 RQYLSPDYDWSDNV
-450 LEAES
+450 LEAE
-455 TQHMRNMQPTI
+455 TTLHVRGMQPTI
-466 KSSVSDA
+466 TSSVSAA
-473 YKNDQ
+473 YRTDQ
-478 STVTG
+478 SKVTG
-483 ADGTERPSV
+483 ADGIERPAV
-492 QIGSAQ
+492 QIGSAA
-498 ASDKTDVV
+498 ASDRTDVV
-506 YLEKGSVIRD
+506 YLEKGGVIRD
-516 KVTLNVTDVNGDGK
+516 KVTLGVSDVNGDGK
-530 VDTQDWLH
+530 TDTADWLH
-538 TKDGQGEGKETED
+538 TKDGQGEGRETEA
-551 NQITLT
+551 NQITIR
-557 VNGTI
+557 VNGTL

-592 LATATFTT
+592 LATTTFTT
-600 NKAGDYLISS
+600 NKAGDYLLSS
-610 SDEDKPVAQWKAEDG
+610 RKGEKPAGVWKAENG
-625 VDLTNLPSGYATF
+625 IDLTNPPSGYATF
-638 VFDIANKDQDTESQ
+638 VYDIANRDQDTKNQ
-652 TGIKPSKDYPF
+652 TGIEPSRDYPF

-677 VMIRLT
+677 VMFRLT

-690 SSKEVKAGETTID
+690 SSKEVKAGETTVD

-719 PETNVTEGETAKST
+719 PETNVTEGETPKGT

-747 DDPSSA
+747 DDPSAA

-765 KVHEADI
+765 KVHETDI

-780 YTTDSFTLTDTGTY
+780 YTTDSFTLTESGTY

-819 QLTHGRVQHAFGLA
+819 QLTHGKVQHAFGLA
-833 SEIVRVQGKK
+833 SEIVRVRK
-843 PDVPKCEV
+843 PETPKCEV

-859 AFENDK
+859 TFENGK

-873 LKNCEQAAKA
+873 LKNCSDAAKA
-883 EFELWKQAN
+883 EFELWRQAD

-900 ITVTGKVDAV
+900 ITVTGKVDAK
-910 DGAHSPTVTVHET
+910 DGIHSPTVTVHET
-923 GTYYWREKVYDKSGK
+923 GTYYWREKVYDQTGK

-946 KSNETVLVKEKGLA
+946 KPNETVLVKEKGLA

>member
-1 MGRNNNPTRGS
+1 MGRNSNPTRGS

-25 AAAATLVA
+25 AAVATLAA

-38 GTANAASMRDPFERT
+38 GTANAAVMRDPGERS
-53 IQNSNPGLWTNLGT
+53 IQNGNPGLWTNVGT

-72 GNKYENMEQ
+72 GKKYENMAQ
-81 SLGVVDRVNGRN
+81 SLGVVDRVNGKN
-93 TYCIQADVLYTDT
+93 AYCIQADTLYTGTSGTWGD
-106 PEGPWSE
+106 
-113 WTDENSRPD
+113 WTDERTKPD
-122 AQRLAWLTDKYNGNK
+122 AQKLAWLTDRHNGDR

-146 GLIHRELDPIG
+146 GLIHQKLDPMG
-157 PEYLQNV
+157 NEYLNGLRQ
-164 QRLGWKD
+164 LGWAD
-171 GTSWATY
+171 GPSWDAYT
-178 EAKMNELWN
+178 AKMNSLWT
-187 EAVANTP
+187 EAVNGTP
-194 ENLDM
+194 TDLDM
-199 TYKYTTGERKGSV
+199 QYRYTTGKRKGLV
-212 TPSITNGNG
+212 TPSIMNGNG
-221 AEIAGIQYTVTL
+221 VEIAGIQYTVTL
-233 NGPAVFDQTKTSTI
+233 KGPAVFDQTGTNTI

-252 NEAIHLPW
+252 NEAIHLSW

-268 TSTVQH
+268 TSIVQH
-274 KIPKAIRLDSPNQ
+274 KIPKATRLESPNQ
-287 NLMGPTDPQTVSKN
+287 NLMGPADPQTVSKN
-301 IQFDVLNNFKP
+301 IQFEVLNNFKP
-312 TIESNQTDH
+312 TIQSDQSDH

-338 PTGGDWIEGATIKS
+338 PTGGDWIQGATIKS
-352 TGTLYYFAKKP
+352 TGTLYYFANKP
-363 VEGRTTVKDGVKAA
+363 VEGRTTVRDGVKAA
-377 TATVTGDKDGATNHV
+377 TATAAGDRDGATSHV
-392 DATSITMD
+392 DASSITMD
-400 PDFVKAHKGAT
+400 PGFVKAHPGAT
-411 PSNLP
+411 PSSLP
-416 DTGWYTWV
+416 ATGWYTWV
-424 WQITPDM
+424 WQITPGM

-436 KQYLSTDYDWSDNV
+436 RQYLPADYDWSDNV
-450 LEAES
+450 LEAETTLHVRS
-455 TQHMRNMQPTI
+455 MQPTI
-466 KSSVSDA
+466 TSSVSAA
-473 YKNDQ
+473 YKTDQ
-478 STVTG
+478 SKVTG
-483 ADGTERPSV
+483 ADGVERPAV
-492 QIGSAQ
+492 QIGSAA
-498 ASDKTDVV
+498 ASDRTDVV
-506 YLEKGSVIRD
+506 YLEKGGVIRD
-516 KVTLNVTDVNGDGK
+516 KVTLGVSDVNGDGK
-530 VDTQDWLH
+530 TDTADWLH
-538 TKDGQGEGKETED
+538 TKDGQGEGRETEA
-551 NQITLT
+551 NQITIR
-557 VNGTI
+557 VNGTL

-600 NKAGDYLISS
+600 NKAGDYLLSS
-610 SDEDKPVAQWKAEDG
+610 RKGEKPAGVWKAENG
-625 VDLTNLPSGYATF
+625 IDLTNPPSGYATF
-638 VFDIANKDQDTESQ
+638 VYDIANKDQDTESQ
-652 TGIKPSKDYPF
+652 TGIKPSDDYPF

-677 VMIRLT
+677 VMFRLT

-690 SSKEVKAGETTID
+690 SSKEVKAGETTAD

-719 PETNVTEGETAKST
+719 PETNVTEGETPKST

-747 DDPSSA
+747 DDPSAA

-765 KVHEADI
+765 KVHETDI

-780 YTTDSFTLTDTGTY
+780 YTTDSFTLTESGTY

-819 QLTHGRVQHAFGLA
+819 QLTHGKVQHAFGLA
-833 SEIVRVQGKK
+833 SEIVRVLK
-843 PDVPKCEV
+843 PETPKCEV

-859 AFENDK
+859 TFENGK

-873 LKNCEQAAKA
+873 LKNCSDAAKA
-883 EFELWKQAN
+883 EFELWKQSN

-900 ITVTGKVDAV
+900 ITVTGKVDAK
-910 DGAHSPTVTVHET
+910 DGIHSPTVTVHET
-923 GTYYWREKVYDKSGK
+923 GTYYWREKVYDQTGK

-946 KSNETVLVKEKGLA
+946 KPNETVLVKEKGLA

>member
-25 AAAATLVA
+25 AAVATLAA
-33 GMLVA
+33 GLLVA
-38 GTANAASMRDPFERT
+38 GTADAATMRDPFERS
-53 IQNSNPGLWTNLGT
+53 IQNGNPGLWTNVGT

-72 GNKYENMEQ
+72 GKKYENMAQ
-81 SLGVVDRVNGRN
+81 SLGVVDGVNGKN
-93 TYCIQADVLYTDT
+93 TYCIEADTLYTGTTGDW
-106 PEGPWSE
+106 GD
-113 WTDENSRPD
+113 WTDERTEPD
-122 AQRLAWLTDKYNGNK
+122 AQRLAWLADRYNGDR

-146 GLIHRELDPIG
+146 GLIHQKLDPMG
-157 PEYLQNV
+157 NEYLSGLRQ
-164 QRLGWKD
+164 LGWAD
-171 GTSWATY
+171 EPSWDAYT
-178 EAKMNELWN
+178 AKMNSLWT
-187 EAVANTP
+187 EAVNGTP
-194 ENLDM
+194 KDLDM
-199 TYKYTTGERKGSV
+199 QYRYTTGKRKGLV
-212 TPSITNGNG
+212 TPSIMNGNG
-221 AEIAGIQYTVTL
+221 VEIAGIQYTVTL
-233 NGPAVFDQTKTSTI
+233 KGPAVFDQTGTNTI

-252 NEAIHLPW
+252 NEAIHLSW

-268 TSTVQH
+268 TSIVQH
-274 KIPKAIRLDSPNQ
+274 KIPKATRLESPNQ
-287 NLMGPTDPQTVSKN
+287 DLMSPTDPQTVSKN
-301 IQFDVLNNFKP
+301 IQFEVLNNFKP
-312 TIESNQTDH
+312 TIQSDQSDH

-338 PTGGDWIEGATIKS
+338 PTGGDWIQGATIKS

-377 TATVTGDKDGATNHV
+377 TATVAGDRDGATSHV
-392 DATSITMD
+392 DASSIAMD
-400 PDFVKAHKGAT
+400 PGFVKAHPGAT
-411 PSNLP
+411 PSSLP
-416 DTGWYTWV
+416 ATGWYTWV
-424 WQITPDM
+424 WEITPGM

-436 KQYLSTDYDWSDNV
+436 RQYLSPDYDWSDNV
-450 LEAES
+450 LEAE
-455 TQHMRNMQPTI
+455 TTLHVRGMQPTI
-466 KSSVSDA
+466 TSSVSAA
-473 YKNDQ
+473 YRTDQ
-478 STVTG
+478 SKVTG
-483 ADGTERPSV
+483 ADGIERPAV
-492 QIGSAQ
+492 QIGSAA
-498 ASDKTDVV
+498 ASDRTDVV
-506 YLEKGSVIRD
+506 YLEKGGVIRD
-516 KVTLNVTDVNGDGK
+516 KVTLGVSDVNGDGK
-530 VDTQDWLH
+530 TDTADWLH
-538 TKDGQGEGKETED
+538 TKDGQGEGRETEA
-551 NQITLT
+551 NQITIR
-557 VNGTI
+557 VNGTL

-592 LATATFTT
+592 LATTTFTT
-600 NKAGDYLISS
+600 NKAGDYLLSS
-610 SDEDKPVAQWKAEDG
+610 RKGEKPAGVWKAENG
-625 VDLTNLPSGYATF
+625 IDLTNPPSGYATF
-638 VFDIANKDQDTESQ
+638 VYDIANRDQDTKNQ
-652 TGIKPSKDYPF
+652 TGIEPSRDYPF

-677 VMIRLT
+677 VMFRLT

-690 SSKEVKAGETTID
+690 SSKEVKAGETTVD

-719 PETNVTEGETAKST
+719 PETNVTEGETPKGT

-747 DDPSSA
+747 DDPSAA

-765 KVHEADI
+765 KVHETDI

-780 YTTDSFTLTDTGTY
+780 YTTDSFTLTESGTY

-819 QLTHGRVQHAFGLA
+819 QLTHGKVQHAFGLA
-833 SEIVRVQGKK
+833 SEIVRVRK
-843 PDVPKCEV
+843 PETPKCEV

-859 AFENDK
+859 TFENGK

-873 LKNCEQAAKA
+873 LKNCSDAAKA
-883 EFELWKQAN
+883 EFELWRQAD

-900 ITVTGKVDAV
+900 ITVTGKVDAK
-910 DGAHSPTVTVHET
+910 DGIHSPTVTVHET
-923 GTYYWREKVYDKSGK
+923 GTYYWREKVYDQTGK

-946 KSNETVLVKEKGLA
+946 KPNETVLVKEKGLA

>member
-25 AAAATLVA
+25 AAVATLAA
-33 GMLVA
+33 GLLVA
-38 GTANAASMRDPFERT
+38 GTANAATMRDPFERS
-53 IQNSNPGLWTNLGT
+53 IQNGNPGLWTNVGT

-72 GNKYENMEQ
+72 GKKYENMAQ
-81 SLGVVDRVNGRN
+81 SLGVVDRVNGKN
-93 TYCIQADVLYTDT
+93 TYCIQADTLYTGTTGDW
-106 PEGPWSE
+106 GD
-113 WTDENSRPD
+113 WTDEQTKPD
-122 AQRLAWLTDKYNGNK
+122 AQRLAWLADRYNGDR

-146 GLIHRELDPIG
+146 GLIHQKLDPMG
-157 PEYLQNV
+157 NEYLNGLRQ
-164 QRLGWKD
+164 LGWAD
-171 GTSWATY
+171 GPSWDAYT
-178 EAKMNELWN
+178 AKMNSLWT
-187 EAVANTP
+187 EAVNGTP
-194 ENLDM
+194 KDLDM
-199 TYKYTTGERKGSV
+199 QYRYTTGKRKGLV
-212 TPSITNGNG
+212 TPSIMNGNG
-221 AEIAGIQYTVTL
+221 VEIAGIQYTVTL
-233 NGPAVFDQTKTSTI
+233 KGPAVFDQTGTNTI

-252 NEAIHLPW
+252 NEAIHLSW

-268 TSTVQH
+268 TSIVQH
-274 KIPKAIRLDSPNQ
+274 KIPKATRLESPNQ

-301 IQFDVLNNFKP
+301 IQFEVLNNFKP
-312 TIESNQTDH
+312 TIQSDQSDH

-338 PTGGDWIEGATIKS
+338 PTGGDWIQGATIKS

-363 VEGRTTVKDGVKAA
+363 VEGRTTVRDGVKAA
-377 TATVTGDKDGATNHV
+377 TATAAGDRDGATSHV
-392 DATSITMD
+392 DASSITMD
-400 PDFVKAHKGAT
+400 PGFVKAHPGAT
-411 PSNLP
+411 PSSLP
-416 DTGWYTWV
+416 ATGWYTWV

-436 KQYLSTDYDWSDNV
+436 RQYLSTDYDWSDNV
-450 LEAES
+450 LEAETTLHVRS
-455 TQHMRNMQPTI
+455 MQPTI
-466 KSSVSDA
+466 TSSVSAA
-473 YKNDQ
+473 YKTDQ
-478 STVTG
+478 SKVTG
-483 ADGTERPSV
+483 ADGIERPAV
-492 QIGSAQ
+492 QIGSAA
-498 ASDKTDVV
+498 ASDRTDVV
-506 YLEKGSVIRD
+506 YLEKGGVIRD
-516 KVTLNVTDVNGDGK
+516 KVTLGVADVNGDGK
-530 VDTQDWLH
+530 TDTADWLH
-538 TKDGQGEGKETED
+538 TKDGQGEGRETEA
-551 NQITLT
+551 NQITIR
-557 VNGTI
+557 VNGTL

-572 QAQKDTA
+572 QAQKDA
-579 AGKTVELPKQAVK
+579 ASGKTVELPKQAVK
-592 LATATFTT
+592 LATTTFTT
-600 NKAGDYLISS
+600 NKAGDYLLSS
-610 SDEDKPVAQWKAEDG
+610 RKGEKPAGVWKAENG
-625 VDLTNLPSGYATF
+625 IDLTNPPSGYATF
-638 VFDIANKDQDTESQ
+638 VYDIANKDQDTESQ
-652 TGIKPSKDYPF
+652 TGIKPSDDYPF

-677 VMIRLT
+677 VMFRLT

-719 PETNVTEGETAKST
+719 PQSNVTEGETPKST

-747 DDPSSA
+747 DDPAAA

-765 KVHEADI
+765 KVHETDI

-780 YTTDSFTLTDTGTY
+780 YTTDSFTLTESGTY

-819 QLTHGRVQHAFGLA
+819 QLTHGKVQHAFGLA
-833 SEIVRVQGKK
+833 SEIVRVRK
-843 PDVPKCEV
+843 PETPKCEV
-851 STKSQGEV
+851 STRSQGEV
-859 AFENDK
+859 TMENGR

-883 EFELWKQAN
+883 EFELWKQSN

-900 ITVTGKVDAV
+900 ITVTGKVDAK
-910 DGAHSPTVTVHET
+910 DGIHSPTVTVHET
-923 GTYYWREKVYDKSGK
+923 GTYYWREKVYDQTGK

>member
-1 MGRNNNPTRGS
+1 MGS
-12 TIRHVV
+12 THNDRHWA

-25 AAAATLVA
+25 AAVATLAA

-38 GTANAASMRDPFERT
+38 GTADAAVMRDPGERS
-53 IQNSNPGLWTNLGT
+53 IQNGNPGLWANVGT

-72 GNKYENMEQ
+72 GKKYENMAQ
-81 SLGVVDRVNGRN
+81 SLGVVDRVNGKN
-93 TYCIQADVLYTDT
+93 AYCIQADTLYTGTSGTWVD
-106 PEGPWSE
+106 WS
-113 WTDENSRPD
+113 DERTKPD
-122 AQRLAWLTDKYNGNK
+122 AQKLAWLTDRHNGDR

-146 GLIHRELDPIG
+146 GLIHQKLDPMG
-157 PEYLQNV
+157 NEYLSGV
-164 QRLGWKD
+164 ERLGWAD
-171 GTSWATY
+171 GTSWDAYT
-178 EAKMNELWN
+178 AKMNSLWT
-187 EAVANTP
+187 EAVNGTP
-194 ENLDM
+194 TDLDM
-199 TYKYTTGERKGSV
+199 QYRYTTGKRKGLV
-212 TPSITNGNG
+212 TPSIMNGNG
-221 AEIAGIQYTVTL
+221 VEIAGIQYTVTL
-233 NGPAVFDQTKTSTI
+233 EGPAVFDQTGTNTI

-252 NEAIHLPW
+252 NEAIHLSW

-268 TSTVQH
+268 TSIVQH
-274 KIPKAIRLDSPNQ
+274 KNPKATRLESPNQ
-287 NLMGPTDPQTVSKN
+287 ALMSPTDPQTVSKD
-301 IQFDVLNNFKP
+301 IQFEVLNNFKP
-312 TIESNQTDH
+312 TIRSDQSDH

-338 PTGGDWIEGATIKS
+338 PTGGDWIQGATIKS

-377 TATVTGDKDGATNHV
+377 TATAAGDRDGATSHV
-392 DATSITMD
+392 DASSITMD
-400 PDFVKAHKGAT
+400 PGFVKAHKGAT
-411 PSNLP
+411 PSSLP
-416 DTGWYTWV
+416 ATGWYTWV
-424 WQITPDM
+424 WEITPGM

-455 TQHMRNMQPTI
+455 TQHVRSMQPTI
-466 KSSVSDA
+466 TSSVSAA
-473 YKNDQ
+473 YKTDQ
-478 STVTG
+478 SKVTG
-483 ADGTERPSV
+483 ADGVERPAV
-492 QIGSAQ
+492 QIGSAA
-498 ASDKTDVV
+498 ASDRTDVV
-506 YLEKGSVIRD
+506 YLEKGGVIRD
-516 KVTLNVTDVNGDGK
+516 QVTLGVSDVNGDGK
-530 VDTQDWLH
+530 TDTADWLH
-538 TKDGQGEGKETED
+538 TKDGQGEGRETEA
-551 NQITLT
+551 NQITIR
-557 VNGTI
+557 VNGTL

-572 QAQKDTA
+572 QAQKDAA
-579 AGKTVELPKQAVK
+579 AGKTVELPRQAVK

-690 SSKEVKAGETTID
+690 SSKEVKAGETTVD

-714 VWPTY
+714 VWLTY
-719 PETNVTEGETAKST
+719 PQSNVTEGETAKST

-747 DDPSSA
+747 DDPAAA
-753 IEETD
+753 IEQTD
-758 TVPENAV
+758 TVPDNAV
-765 KVHEADI
+765 KVHETDI
-772 KDVTKFGT
+772 KDVTGFGT
-780 YTTDSFTLTDTGTY
+780 YTTDSFTLTEPGTY
-794 AWHWVMTPSLTGDQN
+794 AWHWTMTPNLTGDQN

-833 SEIVRVQGKK
+833 SEIVRVRK
-843 PDVPKCEV
+843 PETPRCEV
-851 STKSQGEV
+851 STRSQGEV
-859 AFENDK
+859 TLENGR

-873 LKNCEQAAKA
+873 LRNCEQAAKA

-923 GTYYWREKVYDKSGK
+923 GTYYWREKVYDQTGR
-938 LISYGDAR
+938 LVSYGDAR
-946 KSNETVLVKEKGLA
+946 KPNETVTVREKQLA
-960 STGVGTPM
+960 STGTGVLPAVMAGM
-968 LLWAGVLAG
+968 LLAGLG
-977 AGIALA
+977 AAFALRNRRRA
-983 LAGSR
+983 
-988 KRIRL
+988 

>member
-25 AAAATLVA
+25 AAVATLAA
-33 GMLVA
+33 GLLVA
-38 GTANAASMRDPFERT
+38 GTANAADMRDPFERS
-53 IQNSNPGLWTNLGT
+53 IQNGNPGLWANLGT

-72 GNKYENMEQ
+72 GKSYPDMEQ
-81 SLGVVDRVNGRN
+81 SLGVVDSVNGKN
-93 TYCIQADVLYTDT
+93 VYCIQADTLYTGTMGTWGD
-106 PEGPWSE
+106 
-113 WTDENSRPD
+113 WTDERTKPD
-122 AQRLAWLTDKYNGNK
+122 AQKLAWLTNKYNNDR

-146 GLIHRELDPIG
+146 GLIHQKLDPMG
-157 PEYLQNV
+157 GEYLDGI

-171 GTSWATY
+171 GTSWDTY
-178 EAKMNELWN
+178 AAKMDSLWN

-194 ENLDM
+194 SNLDM
-199 TYKYTTGERKGSV
+199 QYRYTTGKRKGLV
-212 TPSITNGNG
+212 TPSIMNGNG
-221 AEIAGIQYTVTL
+221 VEIAGIQYTVTL
-233 NGPAVFDQTKTSTI
+233 KGPAVFDQTGTNTI

-252 NEAIHLPW
+252 NEAIHLSW

-268 TSTVQH
+268 TSIVQH
-274 KIPKAIRLDSPNQ
+274 KIPKATRLESPNQ

-301 IQFDVLNNFKP
+301 IQFEVLNNFKP
-312 TIESNQTDH
+312 TIRSDQSDH

-338 PTGGDWIEGATIKS
+338 PTGGDWIQGATIKS
-352 TGTLYYFAKKP
+352 TGTLYYFANKP
-363 VEGRTTVKDGVKAA
+363 VEGRTTVRDGVKAA
-377 TATVTGDKDGATNHV
+377 TATASGDRDGATSHV
-392 DATSITMD
+392 DASSITMD
-400 PDFVKAHKGAT
+400 PGFVKAHPGAT
-411 PSNLP
+411 PSSLP
-416 DTGWYTWV
+416 ATGWYTWV
-424 WQITPDM
+424 WQITPGM
-431 QDANM
+431 QDADM
-436 KQYLSTDYDWSDNV
+436 RQYLPADYDWSDNV
-450 LEAES
+450 LEAE
-455 TQHMRNMQPTI
+455 TTLHVRNMQPTI
-466 KSSVSDA
+466 TSSVSAA
-473 YKNDQ
+473 YKTDQ
-478 STVTG
+478 SKVTG
-483 ADGTERPSV
+483 ADGVERPAV
-492 QIGSAQ
+492 QIGSAA
-498 ASDKTDVV
+498 ASDRTDVV
-506 YLEKGSVIRD
+506 YLEKGGVIRD
-516 KVTLNVTDVNGDGK
+516 KVTLGVSDVNGDGK
-530 VDTQDWLH
+530 TDTADWLH
-538 TKDGQGEGKETED
+538 TKDGQGEGRETEA
-551 NQITLT
+551 NQITIR
-557 VNGTI
+557 VNGTL

-572 QAQKDTA
+572 QAQKDA
-579 AGKTVELPKQAVK
+579 ASGKNVELPKQAVK
-592 LATATFTT
+592 LATTTFTT
-600 NKAGDYLISS
+600 NKTGDYLLSS
-610 SDEDKPVAQWKAEDG
+610 RKGEKPAGVWKAENG
-625 VDLTNLPSGYATF
+625 IDLTNPPSGYATF
-638 VFDIANKDQDTESQ
+638 VYDIANKDQDTESQ
-652 TGIKPSKDYPF
+652 TGIKPSDDYPF

-703 KLVVAKTNEKD
+703 KLVVVKTNEKD

-747 DDPSSA
+747 DDPSAA
-753 IEETD
+753 IEQTD

-809 HNPLAALAWR
+809 HNPLTALAWR
-819 QLTHGRVQHAFGLA
+819 QLTHGKVQHAFGLA

-859 AFENDK
+859 TFENGR

-923 GTYYWREKVYDKSGK
+923 GTYYWREKVYDQTGK

>member
-25 AAAATLVA
+25 AAVATLAA

-38 GTANAASMRDPFERT
+38 GTADAATMRDPFERS
-53 IQNSNPGLWTNLGT
+53 IQNGNPGLWANMGT

-72 GNKYENMEQ
+72 GHKYEGMEQ
-81 SLGVVDRVNGRN
+81 SLGVVDKVNGRN
-93 TYCIQADVLYTDT
+93 TYCIEADTLYTGT
-106 PEGPWSE
+106 AGTWGE
-113 WTDENSRPD
+113 WTDERTKPD
-122 AQRLAWLTDKYNGNK
+122 AQRLAWLADRYNGNT

-146 GLIHRELDPIG
+146 GLIHQKLDPMG
-157 PEYLQNV
+157 NEYLSGI

-171 GTSWATY
+171 GTTWDTY
-178 EAKMNELWN
+178 TAKMNSLWT
-187 EAVANTP
+187 EAVNGTP
-194 ENLDM
+194 SNLDM
-199 TYKYTTGERKGSV
+199 RRQYTIGKRKGMV
-212 TPSITNGNG
+212 TPSIMNGNG
-221 AEIAGIQYTVTL
+221 VEIAGIQYTVTL
-233 NGPAVFDQTKTSTI
+233 KGPAVFDQTGNNTI

-252 NEAIHLPW
+252 NEAIHLSW

-268 TSTVQH
+268 TSIVQH
-274 KIPKAIRLDSPNQ
+274 KIPKATRLESPNQ

-301 IQFDVLNNFKP
+301 IQFEVLNNFKP
-312 TIESNQTDH
+312 TIQSDQSDH

-363 VEGRTTVKDGVKAA
+363 VEGQTTVKDGVKAA

-392 DATSITMD
+392 GAASITMD
-400 PDFVKAHKGAT
+400 PGFVKAHPGAT
-411 PSNLP
+411 PSSLP
-416 DTGWYTWV
+416 ATGWYTWV
-424 WQITPDM
+424 WEITPGM
-431 QDANM
+431 QDADM
-436 KQYLSTDYDWSDNV
+436 RQYLPADYDWSDNV
-450 LEAES
+450 LEAETTLHVRS
-455 TQHMRNMQPTI
+455 MQPTI
-466 KSSVSDA
+466 TSSVSAA
-473 YKNDQ
+473 YKTDQ
-478 STVTG
+478 SKVTG
-483 ADGTERPSV
+483 ADGIERPAV
-492 QIGSAQ
+492 QIGSAA
-498 ASDKTDVV
+498 ASDRTDVV
-506 YLEKGSVIRD
+506 YLEKGGVIRD
-516 KVTLNVTDVNGDGK
+516 KVTLGVADVNGDGK

-557 VNGTI
+557 VNGAI

-652 TGIKPSKDYPF
+652 TGIKPSDDYPF

-677 VMIRLT
+677 VMFRLT

-690 SSKEVKAGETTID
+690 SSKEVKAGETTVD

-719 PETNVTEGETAKST
+719 PETNVTEGEIPKAT

-747 DDPSSA
+747 DDPSAA

-765 KVHEADI
+765 KVHETDI

-780 YTTDSFTLTDTGTY
+780 YTTDSFTLTESGTY
-794 AWHWVMTPSLTGDQN
+794 AWHWTMTPSLTGDQN
-809 HNPLAALAWR
+809 HNPLTALAWR
-819 QLTHGRVQHAFGLA
+819 QLTHGKVQHAFGLA

-859 AFENDK
+859 TFENGK

-873 LKNCEQAAKA
+873 LKNCSDAAKA
-883 EFELWKQAN
+883 EFELWKQSN

-900 ITVTGKVDAV
+900 ITVTGKVDAK

-923 GTYYWREKVYDKSGK
+923 GTYYWREKVYDQTGK

>member
-25 AAAATLVA
+25 AAVATLAA
-33 GMLVA
+33 GLLVA
-38 GTANAASMRDPFERT
+38 GTADAATMRDPFERS
-53 IQNSNPGLWTNLGT
+53 IQNGNPGLWSNVGT

-72 GNKYENMEQ
+72 GKKYENMAQ
-81 SLGVVDRVNGRN
+81 SLGVVDMVNGKN
-93 TYCIQADVLYTDT
+93 TYCIEADTLYTGTTGDW
-106 PEGPWSE
+106 GD
-113 WTDENSRPD
+113 WTDERTKPD
-122 AQRLAWLTDKYNGNK
+122 AQRLAWLADRYNGDR

-146 GLIHRELDPIG
+146 GLIHQKLDPMG
-157 PEYLQNV
+157 NEYLNGLRQ
-164 QRLGWKD
+164 LGWAD
-171 GTSWATY
+171 GPSWDAYT
-178 EAKMNELWN
+178 AKMNSLWT
-187 EAVANTP
+187 EAVNGTP
-194 ENLDM
+194 KDLDM
-199 TYKYTTGERKGSV
+199 QYRYTTGKRKGLV
-212 TPSITNGNG
+212 TPSIMNGNG
-221 AEIAGIQYTVTL
+221 VEIAGIQYTVTL
-233 NGPAVFDQTKTSTI
+233 KGPAVFDQTGTNTI

-252 NEAIHLPW
+252 NEAIHLSW

-268 TSTVQH
+268 TSIVQH
-274 KIPKAIRLDSPNQ
+274 KIPKATRLESPNQ

-301 IQFDVLNNFKP
+301 IQFEVLNNFKP
-312 TIESNQTDH
+312 TIQSDQSDH

-338 PTGGDWIEGATIKS
+338 PTGGDWIQGATIKS

-363 VEGRTTVKDGVKAA
+363 VEGRTTVRDGVKAA
-377 TATVTGDKDGATNHV
+377 TATAAGDRDDATSHV
-392 DATSITMD
+392 DASSIAMD
-400 PDFVKAHKGAT
+400 PGFVKAHPGAT
-411 PSNLP
+411 PSSLP

-436 KQYLSTDYDWSDNV
+436 KQYLSPDYDWSDNV
-450 LEAES
+450 LEAETTLHVRS
-455 TQHMRNMQPTI
+455 MQPTI
-466 KSSVSDA
+466 TSSVSAA
-473 YKNDQ
+473 YKTDQ
-478 STVTG
+478 SKVTG
-483 ADGTERPSV
+483 ADGIERPAV
-492 QIGSAQ
+492 QIGSAA
-498 ASDKTDVV
+498 ASDRTDVV
-506 YLEKGSVIRD
+506 YLEKGGVIRD
-516 KVTLNVTDVNGDGK
+516 KVTLGVSDVNGDGK
-530 VDTQDWLH
+530 TDTADWLH
-538 TKDGQGEGKETED
+538 TKDGQGEGRETEA
-551 NQITLT
+551 NQITIR
-557 VNGTI
+557 VNGTL

-610 SDEDKPVAQWKAEDG
+610 SDEDKPVTQWKAEDG

-652 TGIKPSKDYPF
+652 TGIKPSDDYPF

-677 VMIRLT
+677 VMFRLT

-719 PETNVTEGETAKST
+719 PETNVTEGETPKST

-747 DDPSSA
+747 DDPSAA

-765 KVHEADI
+765 KVHETDI

-780 YTTDSFTLTDTGTY
+780 YTTDSFTLTESGTY
-794 AWHWVMTPSLTGDQN
+794 AWHWTMTPSLTGDQN
-809 HNPLAALAWR
+809 HNPLTALAWR
-819 QLTHGRVQHAFGLA
+819 QLTHGKVQHAFGLA
-833 SEIVRVQGKK
+833 SEIVRVRK
-843 PDVPKCEV
+843 PETPKCEV

-859 AFENDK
+859 TMENGR

-900 ITVTGKVDAV
+900 ITVTGKVDAK

-923 GTYYWREKVYDKSGK
+923 GTYYWREKVYDQTGK

>member
-18 RTIAAAS
+18 RTIAAGV
-25 AAAATLVA
+25 AAAATLAA

-38 GTANAASMRDPFERT
+38 GTADAADMRDPFERS
-53 IQNSNPGLWTNLGT
+53 IQNGNPGLWANMGT

-72 GNKYENMEQ
+72 GHKYEDMEQ
-81 SLGVVDRVNGRN
+81 SLGVVDKVNGKN
-93 TYCIQADVLYTDT
+93 VYCIQADTLYTGT
-106 PEGPWSE
+106 AGTWGE
-113 WTDENSRPD
+113 WTDAKTKPD
-122 AQRLAWLTDKYNGNK
+122 AQRLAWLTDKYNGNT

-146 GLIHRELDPIG
+146 GLIHQKLDPMG
-157 PEYLQNV
+157 EEYLKGIE
-164 QRLGWKD
+164 RLGWKD
-171 GTSWATY
+171 GTSWDTY
-178 EAKMNELWN
+178 TKKMNELWN

-194 ENLDM
+194 SNLDM
-199 TYKYTTGERKGSV
+199 RYQYTIGQRKGTINV
-212 TPSITNGNG
+212 GIQNGNG
-221 AEIAGIQYTVTL
+221 GFLSGITYTATL
-233 NGPAVFDQTKTSTI
+233 KGPAVFDQTGKNTI

-252 NEAIHLPW
+252 NSAQHVAW

-268 TSTVQH
+268 MPVFNY
-274 KIPKAIRLDSPNQ
+274 KVPKAAKLSSPNQ
-287 NLMGPTDPQTVSKN
+287 NLMVATDPETVSKN
-301 IQFDVLNNFKP
+301 IQFEVLNNFKP

-338 PTGGDWIEGATIKS
+338 PSGGDWIEGATIKS

-363 VEGRTTVKDGVKAA
+363 VEGQTTVKDGVKAA
-377 TATVTGDKDGATNHV
+377 TATVIGDKDGATSHV
-392 DATSITMD
+392 DASSITMD
-400 PDFVKAHKGAT
+400 PGFVKAHPGAA
-411 PSNLP
+411 PSSLP

-424 WQITPDM
+424 WEITPGM

-436 KQYLSTDYDWSDNV
+436 RQYLSTDYDWSDNV

-455 TQHMRNMQPTI
+455 TQHVRSMQPTI

-516 KVTLNVTDVNGDGK
+516 KVTLGVTDVNGDGK

-538 TKDGQGEGKETED
+538 TKDGQGEGRETEA
-551 NQITLT
+551 NQITIR
-557 VNGTI
+557 VNGTL

-572 QAQKDTA
+572 QAQKDA
-579 AGKTVELPKQAVK
+579 ASGKTVELPKQAVK
-592 LATATFTT
+592 LATTTFTT
-600 NKAGDYLISS
+600 NKAGDYLLSS
-610 SDEDKPVAQWKAEDG
+610 RKGEKPAGVWKAENG
-625 VDLTNLPSGYATF
+625 IDLTNPPSGYATF
-638 VFDIANKDQDTESQ
+638 VYDIANKDQDTESQ
-652 TGIKPSKDYPF
+652 TGIKPSDDYPF

-677 VMIRLT
+677 VMFRLT

-690 SSKEVKAGETTID
+690 SSKEVKAGETTVD

-719 PETNVTEGETAKST
+719 PQSNVTEGETPKST

-747 DDPSSA
+747 DDPAAA

-765 KVHEADI
+765 KVHETDI

-780 YTTDSFTLTDTGTY
+780 YTTDSFTLTESGTY

-819 QLTHGRVQHAFGLA
+819 QLTHGKVQHAFGLA
-833 SEIVRVQGKK
+833 SEIVRVRK
-843 PDVPKCEV
+843 PETPKCEV
-851 STKSQGEV
+851 STRSQGEV
-859 AFENDK
+859 TMENGR

-883 EFELWKQAN
+883 EFELWKQSN

-900 ITVTGKVDAV
+900 ITVTGKVDAK
-910 DGAHSPTVTVHET
+910 DGIHSPTVTVHET
-923 GTYYWREKVYDKSGK
+923 GTYYWREKVYDQTGK

>member
-25 AAAATLVA
+25 AAVATLAA
-33 GMLVA
+33 GLLVA
-38 GTANAASMRDPFERT
+38 GTADAATMRDPFERS
-53 IQNSNPGLWTNLGT
+53 IQNGNPGLWTNVGT

-72 GNKYENMEQ
+72 GKKYENMAQ
-81 SLGVVDRVNGRN
+81 SLGVVDRVNGKN
-93 TYCIQADVLYTDT
+93 TYCIEADTLYTGTTGDW
-106 PEGPWSE
+106 GD
-113 WTDENSRPD
+113 WTDERTKPD
-122 AQRLAWLTDKYNGNK
+122 AQRLAWLADRYNGDR

-146 GLIHRELDPIG
+146 GLIHQKLDPMG
-157 PEYLQNV
+157 NEYLSGLRQ
-164 QRLGWKD
+164 LGWAD
-171 GTSWATY
+171 EPSWDAYT
-178 EAKMNELWN
+178 AKMNSLWT
-187 EAVANTP
+187 EAVNGTP
-194 ENLDM
+194 KDLDM
-199 TYKYTTGERKGSV
+199 QHRYTTGKRKGLV
-212 TPSITNGNG
+212 TPSIMNGNG
-221 AEIAGIQYTVTL
+221 VEIAGIQYTVTL
-233 NGPAVFDQTKTSTI
+233 KGPAVFDQTGTNTI

-252 NEAIHLPW
+252 NEAIHLSW

-268 TSTVQH
+268 TSIVQH
-274 KIPKAIRLDSPNQ
+274 KIPKATRLESPNQ

-301 IQFDVLNNFKP
+301 IQFEVLNNFKP
-312 TIESNQTDH
+312 TIQSDQSDH

-338 PTGGDWIEGATIKS
+338 PTGGDWIQGATIKS

-377 TATVTGDKDGATNHV
+377 TATVAGDRDGATSHV
-392 DATSITMD
+392 DASSIAMD
-400 PDFVKAHKGAT
+400 PGFVKAHPGAT
-411 PSNLP
+411 PSSLP
-416 DTGWYTWV
+416 ATGWYTWV
-424 WQITPDM
+424 WEITPGM

-436 KQYLSTDYDWSDNV
+436 RQYLSPDYDWSDNV
-450 LEAES
+450 LEAE
-455 TQHMRNMQPTI
+455 TTLHVRGMQPTI
-466 KSSVSDA
+466 TSSVSAA
-473 YKNDQ
+473 YRTDQ
-478 STVTG
+478 SKVTG
-483 ADGTERPSV
+483 ADGIERPAV
-492 QIGSAQ
+492 QIGSAA
-498 ASDKTDVV
+498 ASDRTDVV
-506 YLEKGSVIRD
+506 YLEKGGVIRD
-516 KVTLNVTDVNGDGK
+516 KVTLGVSDVNGDGK
-530 VDTQDWLH
+530 TDTADWLH
-538 TKDGQGEGKETED
+538 TKDGQGEGRETEA
-551 NQITLT
+551 NQITIR
-557 VNGTI
+557 VNGTL

-592 LATATFTT
+592 LATTTFTT
-600 NKAGDYLISS
+600 NKAGDYLLSS
-610 SDEDKPVAQWKAEDG
+610 RKGEKPAGVWKAENG
-625 VDLTNLPSGYATF
+625 IDLTNPPSGYATF
-638 VFDIANKDQDTESQ
+638 VYDIANRDQDTKNQ
-652 TGIKPSKDYPF
+652 TGIEPSRDYPF

-677 VMIRLT
+677 VMFRLT

-690 SSKEVKAGETTID
+690 SSKEVKAGETTVD

-719 PETNVTEGETAKST
+719 PETNVTEGETPKGT

-747 DDPSSA
+747 DDPSAA

-765 KVHEADI
+765 KVHETDI

-780 YTTDSFTLTDTGTY
+780 YTTDSFTLTESGTY

-819 QLTHGRVQHAFGLA
+819 QLTHGKVQHAFGLA
-833 SEIVRVQGKK
+833 SEIVRVRK
-843 PDVPKCEV
+843 PETPKCEV

-859 AFENDK
+859 TFENGK

-873 LKNCEQAAKA
+873 LKNCSDAAKA
-883 EFELWKQAN
+883 EFELWRQAD

-900 ITVTGKVDAV
+900 ITVTGKVDAK
-910 DGAHSPTVTVHET
+910 DGIHSPTVTVHET
-923 GTYYWREKVYDKSGK
+923 GTYYWREKVYDQTGK

-946 KSNETVLVKEKGLA
+946 KPNETVLVKEKGLA

>member
-12 TIRHVV
+12 TIRHVA
-18 RTIAAAS
+18 RTIAAGV
-25 AAAATLVA
+25 AAAATLAA
-33 GMLVA
+33 GMLVT
-38 GTANAASMRDPFERT
+38 GTADAADMSDPFERS
-53 IQNSNPGLWTNLGT
+53 IQNGNPGLWANMGT

-72 GNKYENMEQ
+72 GHKYEDMEQ
-81 SLGVVDRVNGRN
+81 SLGVVDKVNGKN
-93 TYCIQADVLYTDT
+93 VYCIQADTLYTGT
-106 PEGPWSE
+106 AGTWGE
-113 WTDENSRPD
+113 WTDAKTKPD
-122 AQRLAWLTDKYNGNK
+122 AQRLAWLTDKYNGNT

-146 GLIHRELDPIG
+146 GLIHQKLDPMG
-157 PEYLQNV
+157 EEYLKGIE
-164 QRLGWKD
+164 RLGWKD
-171 GTSWATY
+171 GTSWDTY
-178 EAKMNELWN
+178 TKKMNELWN

-194 ENLDM
+194 SNLDM
-199 TYKYTTGERKGSV
+199 RYQYTIGQRKGTIDV
-212 TPSITNGNG
+212 GIQNGNG
-221 AEIAGIQYTVTL
+221 GFLSGITYTATL
-233 NGPAVFDQTKTSTI
+233 KGPAVFDQTGKNTI

-252 NEAIHLPW
+252 NSAQHVAW

-268 TSTVQH
+268 MPVFNY
-274 KIPKAIRLDSPNQ
+274 KVPKAAKLSSPNQ
-287 NLMGPTDPQTVSKN
+287 NLMAATDPETVSKN
-301 IQFDVLNNFKP
+301 IQFEVLNNFKP

-363 VEGRTTVKDGVKAA
+363 VEGQTTVKDGVKAA

-392 DATSITMD
+392 DAASITMD
-400 PDFVKAHKGAT
+400 PDFVKTHPGAT
-411 PSNLP
+411 PSSLP

-455 TQHMRNMQPTI
+455 TQHVRNMQPTI

-516 KVTLNVTDVNGDGK
+516 KVTLGVTDVNGDGK

-538 TKDGQGEGKETED
+538 TKDGQGEGRETEA
-551 NQITLT
+551 NQITIR
-557 VNGTI
+557 VNGAL

-572 QAQKDTA
+572 QAQKDA
-579 AGKTVELPKQAVK
+579 ASGKTVELPKQAVK
-592 LATATFTT
+592 LATTTFTT
-600 NKAGDYLISS
+600 NRAGDYLLSS
-610 SDEDKPVAQWKAEDG
+610 RKGEKPAGVWKAENG
-625 VDLTNLPSGYATF
+625 IDLTNPPSGYATF
-638 VFDIANKDQDTESQ
+638 VYDIANRDQDTKNQ
-652 TGIKPSKDYPF
+652 TGIEPSRDYPF

-677 VMIRLT
+677 IMTRLT

-690 SSKEVKAGETTID
+690 SSKEVKAGETTVD
-703 KLVVAKTNEKD
+703 RLVVAKTNEKD

-719 PETNVTEGETAKST
+719 PQSNVTEGETPKGT

-747 DDPSSA
+747 DDPAAA
-753 IEETD
+753 IEQTD

-765 KVHEADI
+765 KVHETDI

-780 YTTDSFTLTDTGTY
+780 YSTDSFTLTEPGTY

-809 HNPLAALAWR
+809 HNPLTALAWR
-819 QLTHGRVQHAFGLA
+819 QLTHGKVQHAFGLA
-833 SEIVRVQGKK
+833 SEIVRVRK
-843 PDVPKCEV
+843 PETPKCEV
-851 STKSQGEV
+851 STRSQGEV
-859 AFENDK
+859 TMENGG

-883 EFELWKQAN
+883 EFELWKQSN

-900 ITVTGKVDAV
+900 ITVTGKVDAK
-910 DGAHSPTVTVHET
+910 DGIHSPTVTVHET
-923 GTYYWREKVYDKSGK
+923 GTYYWREKVYDQTGK

-946 KSNETVLVKEKGLA
+946 KPNETVLVKEKGLA